1 MITHGCYSRTR
12 HKHKLKKTFIMLS
25 AGLGLFFY
33 VNQNS
38 FANGENY
45 FKLGSDSKL
54 LTHNSYQNR
63 LFYTLKTGETVADLS
78 KSQDINLST
87 IWSLNKHLYSSESEM
102 MKAAPG
108 QQIIL
113 PLKKLP
119 FEYSALPLLGSAPL
133 VAAGGVAGHTNKLT
147 KMSPD
152 VTKSNMTD
160 DKALNYAA
168 QQAASLGSQLQSRS
182 LNGDYAKDTALGIAG
197 NQASSQLQAWLQHY
211 GTAEVN
217 LQSGNNFDG
226 SSLDFLLPF
235 YDSEKMLAF
244 GQVGA
249 RYIDSR
255 FTANLGAGQRFFL
268 PENMLGYNVFIDQD
282 FSGDNTRLG
291 IGGEYWRDYFKS
303 SVNGYFRM
311 SGWHESYNKKDY
323 DERPANGFDIR
334 FNGYL
339 PSYPALGAKLMYE
352 QYYGDN
358 VALFNAD
365 KLQSNPG
372 AATVGVNYTPVPLVT
387 MGVDY
392 RHGTGNENDLLYSMQ
407 FRYQFDKPWSQQ
419 IEPQYVNE
427 LRTLS
432 GSRYDLVQRNN
443 NIILEYKKQDILSLS
458 IPHDINGTEHSTQK
472 IQLNVKSKYGLDRI
486 VWDDSA
492 LRSQGGQIQH
502 SGSQSV
508 QDYQAILPAYV
519 QGGSNIYKV
528 TARAYD
534 RNGNSSNNVQLTI
547 TVLSNGQVVGQVGVT
562 DFTADKTSAKADGT
576 EAITYTATVKKN
588 GVAQA
593 NVPVSF
599 DIVSGDATLSAR
611 SATTNSSGK
620 ATVTLKSI
628 KPGQVVVSAKTAEMT
643 SALNANAVIFVDQTK
658 ASITEIK
665 ADKTTAKAD
674 GSDAITYTVKVM
686 KNNQPE
692 ANHSVTFSTNFG
704 DLGGN
709 SNTQIVKTDKDGRAT
724 VKLTSGVAGNAI
736 VSAKVSEVNTEVK
749 APETKFFSVLSIDNN
764 VNIIGTSANGALP
777 NIWLRYGQF
786 KLTAKGGDGKY
797 QWRSQDPSVAS
808 VDALTGRVTLL
819 KKGTTKIEVV
829 SGDKQTATYT
839 INTPEKIITVETQ
852 NKVIYS
858 VAEATCSTNSGRLP
872 SSTSELKDVYNKW
885 GAANSYEGYKGKNT
899 ITAWTQQTAADK
911 QSGWTSTFDIVT
923 KNEIPNNGSNSKV
936 NVYTANAFAV
946 CVR

>member
-1 MITHGCYSRTR
+1 MITHGFYARTR

-45 FKLGSDSKL
+45 FKLSSDSKL
-54 LTHNSYQNR
+54 LTQNAAQDR
-63 LFYTLKTGETVADLS
+63 LFYTLKTGETVANIS
-78 KSQDINLST
+78 KSQGISLSV

-102 MKAAPG
+102 MKAGPG

-113 PLKKLP
+113 PLKKLSV
-119 FEYSALPLLGSAPL
+119 EYSALPVLGSAPV
-133 VAAGGVAGHTNKLT
+133 VAAGGVAGHTNKMT

-152 VTKSNMTD
+152 ATKSNTTD

-182 LNGDYAKDTALGIAG
+182 LNGDYAKDTALGMASS
-197 NQASSQLQAWLQHY
+197 QASSQLQAWLQHY

-235 YDSEKMLAF
+235 YDSENMLAF

-358 VALFNAD
+358 VALFNSD

-372 AATVGVNYTPVPLVT
+372 AATVGVNYTPIPLVT
-387 MGVDY
+387 MGIDY

-443 NIILEYKKQDILSLS
+443 NIILEYKKQDILSLN

-472 IQLNVKSKYGLDRI
+472 IQLIVKSKYGLDRI

-502 SGSQSV
+502 GGSQSA

-547 TVLSNGQVVGQVGVT
+547 TVLPNGQVVDQVGVT
-562 DFTADKTSAKADGT
+562 DFTADKTSAKADGI

-593 NVPVSF
+593 NVPVTFS
-599 DIVSGDATLSAR
+599 IVSGTATLGANSAR
-611 SATTNSSGK
+611 TDGNGK
-620 ATVTLKSI
+620 ATVTLKSAT
-628 KPGQVVVSAKTAEMT
+628 PGQVVVSAKTAEMT
-643 SALNANAVIFVDQTK
+643 SPLNASAVIFVDQTK

-674 GSDAITYTVKVM
+674 GSDAITYTVRVM
-686 KNNQPE
+686 KEGAPVVDQK
-692 ANHSVTFSTNFG
+692 VTFSKDFG
-704 DLGGN
+704 TLN
-709 SNTQIVKTDKDGRAT
+709 KTEATTDQNGYAT
-724 VKLTSGVAGNAI
+724 VKLSSNTPGKAI
-736 VSAKVSEVNTEVK
+736 VSAKVSGVGTEVK
-749 APETKFFSVLSIDNN
+749 ATTVEFFAPLSIDGDK
-764 VNIIGTSANGALP
+764 VTVIGTGITGALP
-777 NIWLRYGQF
+777 KNWLQYGQV
-786 KLTAKGGDGKY
+786 KLQATGGNGKY
-797 QWRSQDPSVAS
+797 TWKSSNTKIAS
-808 VDALTGRVTLL
+808 VDNSGVITLNE
-819 KKGTTKIEVV
+819 KGSATITVV
-829 SGDKQTATYT
+829 SGDNQSATYT
-839 INTPEKIITVETQ
+839 INAPGSIVIAVDKNTRVTYFDAE
-852 NKVIYS
+852 NKCKTNSANLAQSKELLANIYS
-858 VAEATCSTNSGRLP
+858 T
-872 SSTSELKDVYNKW
+872 W
-885 GAANSYEGYKGKNT
+885 GAANKYPYYSGSKSL
-899 ITAWTQQTAADK
+899 TAWIK
-911 QSGWTSTFDIVT
+911 QSSSEQSSGVSSTYDLLT
-923 KNEIPNNGSNSKV
+923 NNQLSN
-936 NVYTANAFAV
+936 
-946 CVR
+946 

>member
-1 MITHGCYSRTR
+1 MITHGFYARTR

-45 FKLGSDSKL
+45 FKLSSDSKL
-54 LTHNSYQNR
+54 LTQNAAQDR
-63 LFYTLKTGETVADLS
+63 LFYTLKTGETVANIS
-78 KSQDINLST
+78 KSQGISLSV

-102 MKAAPG
+102 MKAGPG

-113 PLKKLP
+113 PLKKLSV
-119 FEYSALPLLGSAPL
+119 EYSALPVLGSAPV
-133 VAAGGVAGHTNKLT
+133 VAAGGVAGHTNKMT

-152 VTKSNMTD
+152 ATKSNTTD

-182 LNGDYAKDTALGIAG
+182 LNGDYAKDTALGMASS
-197 NQASSQLQAWLQHY
+197 QASSQLQAWLQHY

-235 YDSEKMLAF
+235 YDSENMLAF

-358 VALFNAD
+358 VALFNSD

-372 AATVGVNYTPVPLVT
+372 AATVGVNYTPIPLVT
-387 MGVDY
+387 MGIDY

-443 NIILEYKKQDILSLS
+443 NIILEYKKQDILSLN

-472 IQLNVKSKYGLDRI
+472 IQLIVKSKYGLDRI

-502 SGSQSV
+502 GGSQSA

-547 TVLSNGQVVGQVGVT
+547 TVLPNGQVVDQVGVT
-562 DFTADKTSAKADGT
+562 DFTADKTSAKADGI

-593 NVPVSF
+593 NVPVTFS
-599 DIVSGDATLSAR
+599 IVSGTATLGANSAR
-611 SATTNSSGK
+611 TDGNGK
-620 ATVTLKSI
+620 ATVTLKSAT
-628 KPGQVVVSAKTAEMT
+628 PGQVVVSAKTAEMT
-643 SALNANAVIFVDQTK
+643 SPLNASAVIFVDQTK

-674 GSDAITYTVKVM
+674 GSDAITYTVRVM
-686 KNNQPE
+686 KEGAPVVDQK
-692 ANHSVTFSTNFG
+692 VTFSKDFG
-704 DLGGN
+704 TLN
-709 SNTQIVKTDKDGRAT
+709 KTEATTDQNGYAT
-724 VKLTSGVAGNAI
+724 VKLSSNTPGKAI
-736 VSAKVSEVNTEVK
+736 VSAKVSGVGTEVK
-749 APETKFFSVLSIDNN
+749 ATTVEFFAPLSIDGDK
-764 VNIIGTSANGALP
+764 VTVIGTGITGALP
-777 NIWLRYGQF
+777 KNWLQYGQV
-786 KLTAKGGDGKY
+786 KLQATGGNGKY
-797 QWRSQDPSVAS
+797 TWKSSNTKIAS
-808 VDALTGRVTLL
+808 VDNSGVITLNE
-819 KKGTTKIEVV
+819 KGSATITVV
-829 SGDKQTATYT
+829 SGDNQSATYT
-839 INTPEKIITVETQ
+839 INAPGSIVIAVDKNTRVTYFDAE
-852 NKVIYS
+852 NKCKTNSANLAQSKELLANIYS
-858 VAEATCSTNSGRLP
+858 T
-872 SSTSELKDVYNKW
+872 W
-885 GAANSYEGYKGKNT
+885 GAANKYPYYSGSKSL
-899 ITAWTQQTAADK
+899 TAWIK
-911 QSGWTSTFDIVT
+911 QSSSEQSSGVSSTYDLVT
-923 KNEIPNNGSNSKV
+923 KNQLSNVGV
-936 NVYTANAFAV
+936 NKQNAFSV
-946 CVR
+946 CVK

>member
-1 MITHGCYSRTR
+1 MITHGFYARTR

-45 FKLGSDSKL
+45 FKLSSDSKL
-54 LTHNSYQNR
+54 LTQNAAQDR
-63 LFYTLKTGETVADLS
+63 LFYTLKTGETVANIS
-78 KSQDINLST
+78 KSQGISLSV

-102 MKAAPG
+102 MKAGPG

-113 PLKKLP
+113 PLKKLSV
-119 FEYSALPLLGSAPL
+119 EYSALPVLGSAPV
-133 VAAGGVAGHTNKLT
+133 VAAGGVAGHTNKMT

-152 VTKSNMTD
+152 ATKSNTTD

-168 QQAASLGSQLQSRS
+168 QQAASLGGQLQSRS
-182 LNGDYAKDTALGIAG
+182 LNGDYAKDTALGMASS
-197 NQASSQLQAWLQHY
+197 QASSQLQAWLQHY

-235 YDSEKMLAF
+235 YDSENMLAF

-358 VALFNAD
+358 VALFNSD

-372 AATVGVNYTPVPLVT
+372 AATVGVNYTPIPLVT
-387 MGVDY
+387 MGIDY

-443 NIILEYKKQDILSLS
+443 NIILEYKKQDIISLN

-472 IQLNVKSKYGLDRI
+472 IQLIVKSKYGLDRI

-502 SGSQSV
+502 GGSQSA

-547 TVLSNGQVVGQVGVT
+547 TVLPNGQVVDQVGVT
-562 DFTADKTSAKADGT
+562 DFTADKTSAKADGI

-593 NVPVSF
+593 NVPVTFS
-599 DIVSGDATLSAR
+599 IVSGTATLGANSAR
-611 SATTNSSGK
+611 TDGNGK
-620 ATVTLKSI
+620 ATVTLKSAT
-628 KPGQVVVSAKTAEMT
+628 PGQVVVSAKTAEMT
-643 SALNANAVIFVDQTK
+643 SPLNASAVIFVDQTK

-674 GSDAITYTVKVM
+674 GSDAITYTVRVM
-686 KNNQPE
+686 KEGAPVVDQK
-692 ANHSVTFSTNFG
+692 VTFSKDFG
-704 DLGGN
+704 TLN
-709 SNTQIVKTDKDGRAT
+709 KTEATTDQNGYAT
-724 VKLTSGVAGNAI
+724 VKLSSNTPGKAI
-736 VSAKVSEVNTEVK
+736 VSAKVSGVGTEVK
-749 APETKFFSVLSIDNN
+749 ATTVEFFAPLSIDGDK
-764 VNIIGTSANGALP
+764 VTVIGTGITGALP
-777 NIWLRYGQF
+777 KNWLQYGQV
-786 KLTAKGGDGKY
+786 KLQATGGNGKY
-797 QWRSQDPSVAS
+797 TWKSSNTKIAS
-808 VDALTGRVTLL
+808 VDNSGVITLNE
-819 KKGTTKIEVV
+819 KGSATITVV
-829 SGDKQTATYT
+829 SGDNQSATYT
-839 INTPEKIITVETQ
+839 INAPGSIVIAVDKNTRVTYFDAE
-852 NKVIYS
+852 NKCKTNSANLAQSKELLANIYS
-858 VAEATCSTNSGRLP
+858 T
-872 SSTSELKDVYNKW
+872 W
-885 GAANSYEGYKGKNT
+885 GAANKYPYYSGSKSL
-899 ITAWTQQTAADK
+899 TAWIK
-911 QSGWTSTFDIVT
+911 QSSSEQSSGVSSTYDLVT
-923 KNEIPNNGSNSKV
+923 KNQLINVGV
-936 NVYTANAFAV
+936 NDKNAFSV
-946 CVR
+946 CVK

>member
-1 MITHGCYSRTR
+1 
-12 HKHKLKKTFIMLS
+12 
-25 AGLGLFFY
+25 LFFY

-45 FKLGSDSKL
+45 FKLSSDSKL
-54 LTHNSYQNR
+54 LTQNAAQDR
-63 LFYTLKTGETVADLS
+63 LFYTLKTGETVANIS
-78 KSQDINLST
+78 KSQGISLSV

-102 MKAAPG
+102 MKAGPG

-113 PLKKLP
+113 PLKKLSV
-119 FEYSALPLLGSAPL
+119 EYSALPVLGSAPV
-133 VAAGGVAGHTNKLT
+133 VAAGGVAGHTNKMT

-152 VTKSNMTD
+152 ATKSNTTD

-182 LNGDYAKDTALGIAG
+182 LNGDYAKDTALGMASS
-197 NQASSQLQAWLQHY
+197 QASSQLQAWLQHY

-235 YDSEKMLAF
+235 YDSENMLAF

-358 VALFNAD
+358 VALFNSD

-372 AATVGVNYTPVPLVT
+372 AATVGVNYTPIPLVT
-387 MGVDY
+387 MGIDY

-443 NIILEYKKQDILSLS
+443 NIILEYKKQDILSLN

-472 IQLNVKSKYGLDRI
+472 IQLIVKSKYGLDRI

-502 SGSQSV
+502 GGSQSA

-547 TVLSNGQVVGQVGVT
+547 TVLPNGQVVDQVGVT
-562 DFTADKTSAKADGT
+562 DFTADKTSAKADGI

-593 NVPVSF
+593 NVPVTFS
-599 DIVSGDATLSAR
+599 IVSGTATLGANSAR
-611 SATTNSSGK
+611 TDGNGK
-620 ATVTLKSI
+620 ATVTLKSAT
-628 KPGQVVVSAKTAEMT
+628 PGQVVVSAKTAEMT
-643 SALNANAVIFVDQTK
+643 SPLNASAVIFVDQTK

-674 GSDAITYTVKVM
+674 GSDAITYTVRVM
-686 KNNQPE
+686 KEGAPVVDQK
-692 ANHSVTFSTNFG
+692 VTFSKDFG
-704 DLGGN
+704 TLN
-709 SNTQIVKTDKDGRAT
+709 KTEATTDQNGYAT
-724 VKLTSGVAGNAI
+724 VKLSSNTPGKAI
-736 VSAKVSEVNTEVK
+736 VSAKVSGVGTEVK
-749 APETKFFSVLSIDNN
+749 ATTVEFFAPLSIDGDK
-764 VNIIGTSANGALP
+764 VTVIGTGITGALP
-777 NIWLRYGQF
+777 KNWLQYGQV
-786 KLTAKGGDGKY
+786 KLQATGGNGKY
-797 QWRSQDPSVAS
+797 TWKSSNTKIAS
-808 VDALTGRVTLL
+808 VDNSGVITLNE
-819 KKGTTKIEVV
+819 KGSATITVV
-829 SGDKQTATYT
+829 SGDNQSATYT
-839 INTPEKIITVETQ
+839 INAPGSIVIAVDKNTRVTYFDAE
-852 NKVIYS
+852 NKCKTNSANLAQSKELLANIYS
-858 VAEATCSTNSGRLP
+858 T
-872 SSTSELKDVYNKW
+872 W
-885 GAANSYEGYKGKNT
+885 GAANKYPYYSGSKSL
-899 ITAWTQQTAADK
+899 TAWIK
-911 QSGWTSTFDIVT
+911 QSSSEQSSGVSSTYDLVT
-923 KNEIPNNGSNSKV
+923 KN
-936 NVYTANAFAV
+936 
-946 CVR
+946 

>member
-1 MITHGCYSRTR
+1 MITHGFYARTR

-358 VALFNAD
+358 VALFNSD

-372 AATVGVNYTPVPLVT
+372 AATVGVNYTPIPLVT
-387 MGVDY
+387 MGIDY

-443 NIILEYKKQDILSLS
+443 NIILEYKKQDILSLN
-458 IPHDINGTEHSTQK
+458 IPHDINGTERSTQK
-472 IQLNVKSKYGLDRI
+472 IQLIVKSKYGLDRI
-486 VWDDSA
+486 VWDDSS

-502 SGSQSV
+502 SGSQSA

-519 QGGSNIYKV
+519 QGGSNVYKV

-547 TVLSNGQVVGQVGVT
+547 TVLSNGQVVDQVGVT

-599 DIVSGDATLSAR
+599 DIVSGDATLSAK
-611 SATTNSSGK
+611 SANTNSSGK
-620 ATVTLKSI
+620 ATVTLKSD

-665 ADKTTAKAD
+665 ADKTTAVAN
-674 GSDAITYTVKVM
+674 GQDAITYTVKVM
-686 KNNQPE
+686 KDGQPVQG
-692 ANHSVTFSTNFG
+692 HSVTFSTNFG
-704 DLGGN
+704 IFNGKSQTQNATTGN
-709 SNTQIVKTDKDGRAT
+709 DGRAT
-724 VKLTSGVAGNAI
+724 ITLTSSSAGKAT
-736 VSAKVSEVNTEVK
+736 VSATVSGGTDVKATEV
-749 APETKFFSVLSIDNN
+749 TFFDELKIDNK
-764 VNIIGTSANGALP
+764 VDIIGNNVSGELP
-777 NIWLRYGQF
+777 DIWLQYGQF
-786 KLTAKGGDGKY
+786 KLKASGGNGTY
-797 QWRSQDPSVAS
+797 SWYSENTSIAT
-808 VDALTGRVTLL
+808 VDASGKVTLNG
-819 KKGTTKIEVV
+819 KGSVV
-829 SGDKQTATYT
+829 IKATSGDKQTVSYT
-839 INTPEKIITVETQ
+839 VKTPKYMI
-852 NKVIYS
+852 KVGQKAYYDESMTICKGS
-858 VAEATCSTNSGRLP
+858 LP
-872 SSTSELKDVYNKW
+872 SSQTVLSDIFNAW
-885 GAANSYEGYKGKNT
+885 GAANKYGHYNT
-899 ITAWTQQTAADK
+899 MSSITAWIKQTEKDKASGVSSTYNLITQNPLP
-911 QSGWTSTFDIVT
+911 G
-923 KNEIPNNGSNSKV
+923 V
-936 NVYTANAFAV
+936 NVKTPNVYAV
-946 CVR
+946 CVE

>member
-1 MITHGCYSRTR
+1 MITHGFYARTR

-45 FKLGSDSKL
+45 FKLSSDSKL
-54 LTHNSYQNR
+54 LTQNAAQDR
-63 LFYTLKTGETVADLS
+63 LFYTLKTGETVANIS
-78 KSQDINLST
+78 KSQGISLSV

-102 MKAAPG
+102 MKAGPG

-113 PLKKLP
+113 PLKKLSV
-119 FEYSALPLLGSAPL
+119 EYSALPVLGSAPV
-133 VAAGGVAGHTNKLT
+133 VAAGGVAGHTNKMT

-152 VTKSNMTD
+152 ATKSNTTD

-182 LNGDYAKDTALGIAG
+182 LNGDYAKDTALGMASS
-197 NQASSQLQAWLQHY
+197 QASSQLQAWLQHY

-235 YDSEKMLAF
+235 YDSENMLAF

-358 VALFNAD
+358 VALFNSD

-372 AATVGVNYTPVPLVT
+372 AATVGVNYTPIPLVT
-387 MGVDY
+387 MGIDY

-443 NIILEYKKQDILSLS
+443 NIILEYKKQDILSLN

-472 IQLNVKSKYGLDRI
+472 IQLIVKSKYGLDRI

-502 SGSQSV
+502 GGSQSA

-547 TVLSNGQVVGQVGVT
+547 TVLPNGQVVDQVGVT
-562 DFTADKTSAKADGT
+562 DFTADKTSAKADGI

-593 NVPVSF
+593 NVPVTFS
-599 DIVSGDATLSAR
+599 IVSGTATLGANSAR
-611 SATTNSSGK
+611 TDGNGK
-620 ATVTLKSI
+620 TTVTLKSAT
-628 KPGQVVVSAKTAEMT
+628 PGQVVVSAKTAEMT
-643 SALNANAVIFVDQTK
+643 SPLNASAVIFVDQTK

-674 GSDAITYTVKVM
+674 GSDAITYTVRVM
-686 KNNQPE
+686 KEGAPVVDQK
-692 ANHSVTFSTNFG
+692 VTFSKDFG
-704 DLGGN
+704 TLN
-709 SNTQIVKTDKDGRAT
+709 KTEATTDQNGYAT
-724 VKLTSGVAGNAI
+724 VKLSSNTPGKAI
-736 VSAKVSEVNTEVK
+736 VSAKVSGVGTEVK
-749 APETKFFSVLSIDNN
+749 ATTVEFFAPLSIDGDK
-764 VNIIGTSANGALP
+764 VTVIGTGITGALP
-777 NIWLRYGQF
+777 KNWLQYGQV
-786 KLTAKGGDGKY
+786 KLQATGGNGKY
-797 QWRSQDPSVAS
+797 TWKSSNTKIAS
-808 VDALTGRVTLL
+808 VDNSGVITLNE
-819 KKGTTKIEVV
+819 KGSATITVV
-829 SGDKQTATYT
+829 SGDNQSATYT
-839 INTPEKIITVETQ
+839 INAPGSIVIAVDKNTRVTYFDAE
-852 NKVIYS
+852 NKCKTNSANLAQSKELLANIYS
-858 VAEATCSTNSGRLP
+858 T
-872 SSTSELKDVYNKW
+872 W
-885 GAANSYEGYKGKNT
+885 GAANKYPYYSGSKSL
-899 ITAWTQQTAADK
+899 TAWIK
-911 QSGWTSTFDIVT
+911 QSSSEQSSGVSSTYDLVT
-923 KNEIPNNGSNSKV
+923 KNQLINVGVNNK
-936 NVYTANAFAV
+936 NAFSV
-946 CVR
+946 CVK

>member
-1 MITHGCYSRTR
+1 MITHGFYARTR

-45 FKLGSDSKL
+45 FKLSSDSKL
-54 LTHNSYQNR
+54 LTQNAAQDR
-63 LFYTLKTGETVADLS
+63 LFYTLKTGETVANIS
-78 KSQDINLST
+78 KSQGISLSV

-102 MKAAPG
+102 MKAGPG

-113 PLKKLP
+113 PLKKLSV
-119 FEYSALPLLGSAPL
+119 EYSALPVLGSAPV
-133 VAAGGVAGHTNKLT
+133 VAAGGVAGHTNKMT

-152 VTKSNMTD
+152 ATKSNTTD

-182 LNGDYAKDTALGIAG
+182 LNGDYAKDTALGMASS
-197 NQASSQLQAWLQHY
+197 QASSQLQAWLQHY

-235 YDSEKMLAF
+235 YDSENMLAF

-358 VALFNAD
+358 VALFNSD

-372 AATVGVNYTPVPLVT
+372 AATVGVNYTPIPLVT
-387 MGVDY
+387 MGIDY

-443 NIILEYKKQDILSLS
+443 NIILEYKKQDILSLN

-472 IQLNVKSKYGLDRI
+472 IQLIVKSKYGLDRI

-502 SGSQSV
+502 GGSQSA

-547 TVLSNGQVVGQVGVT
+547 TVLPNGQVVDQVGVT
-562 DFTADKTSAKADGT
+562 DFTADKTSAKADGI

-593 NVPVSF
+593 NVPVTFS
-599 DIVSGDATLSAR
+599 IVSGTATLGANSAR
-611 SATTNSSGK
+611 TDGNGK
-620 ATVTLKSI
+620 ATVTLKSAT
-628 KPGQVVVSAKTAEMT
+628 PGQVVVSAKTAEMT
-643 SALNANAVIFVDQTK
+643 SPLNASAVIFVDQTK

-674 GSDAITYTVKVM
+674 GSDAITYTVRVM
-686 KNNQPE
+686 KEGAPVVDQK
-692 ANHSVTFSTNFG
+692 VTFSKDFG
-704 DLGGN
+704 TLN
-709 SNTQIVKTDKDGRAT
+709 KTEATTDQNGYAT
-724 VKLTSGVAGNAI
+724 VKLSSNTPGKAI
-736 VSAKVSEVNTEVK
+736 VSAKVSGVGTEVK
-749 APETKFFSVLSIDNN
+749 ATTVEFFAPLSIDGDK
-764 VNIIGTSANGALP
+764 VTVIGTGITGALP
-777 NIWLRYGQF
+777 KNWLQYGQV
-786 KLTAKGGDGKY
+786 KLQATGGNGKY
-797 QWRSQDPSVAS
+797 TWKSSNTKIAS
-808 VDALTGRVTLL
+808 VDNSGVITLNE
-819 KKGTTKIEVV
+819 KGSATITVV
-829 SGDKQTATYT
+829 SGDNQSATYT
-839 INTPEKIITVETQ
+839 INAPGSIVIAVDKNTRVTYFDAE
-852 NKVIYS
+852 NKCKTNSANLAQSKELLANIYS
-858 VAEATCSTNSGRLP
+858 T
-872 SSTSELKDVYNKW
+872 W
-885 GAANSYEGYKGKNT
+885 GAANKYPYYSGSKSL
-899 ITAWTQQTAADK
+899 TAWIK
-911 QSGWTSTFDIVT
+911 QSSSEQSSGVSSTYDLVT
-923 KNEIPNNGSNSKV
+923 K
-936 NVYTANAFAV
+936 
-946 CVR
+946 

>member
-1 MITHGCYSRTR
+1 MITHGFYARTR

-45 FKLGSDSKL
+45 FKLSSDSKL
-54 LTHNSYQNR
+54 LTQNAAQDR
-63 LFYTLKTGETVADLS
+63 LFYTLKTGETVANIS
-78 KSQDINLST
+78 KSQGISLSV

-102 MKAAPG
+102 MKAGPG

-113 PLKKLP
+113 PLKKLSV
-119 FEYSALPLLGSAPL
+119 EYSALPVLGSAPV
-133 VAAGGVAGHTNKLT
+133 VAAGGVAGHTNKMT

-152 VTKSNMTD
+152 ATKSNMTD

-182 LNGDYAKDTALGIAG
+182 LNGDYAKDTALGMASS
-197 NQASSQLQAWLQHY
+197 QASSQLQAWLQHY

-235 YDSEKMLAF
+235 YDSENMLAF

-358 VALFNAD
+358 VALFNSD

-372 AATVGVNYTPVPLVT
+372 AATVGVNYTPIPLVT
-387 MGVDY
+387 MGIDY

-443 NIILEYKKQDILSLS
+443 NIILEYKKQDILSLN

-472 IQLNVKSKYGLDRI
+472 IQLIVKSKYGLDRI

-502 SGSQSV
+502 GGSQSA

-547 TVLSNGQVVGQVGVT
+547 TVLPNGQVVDQVGVT
-562 DFTADKTSAKADGT
+562 DFTADKTSAKADGI

-593 NVPVSF
+593 NVPVTFS
-599 DIVSGDATLSAR
+599 IVSGTATLGANSAR
-611 SATTNSSGK
+611 TDGNGK
-620 ATVTLKSI
+620 ATVTLKSAT
-628 KPGQVVVSAKTAEMT
+628 PGQVVVSAKTAEMT
-643 SALNANAVIFVDQTK
+643 SPLNASAVIFVDQTK

-674 GSDAITYTVKVM
+674 GSDAITYTVRVM
-686 KNNQPE
+686 KEGAPVVDQK
-692 ANHSVTFSTNFG
+692 VTFSKDFG
-704 DLGGN
+704 TLN
-709 SNTQIVKTDKDGRAT
+709 KTEATTDQNGYAT
-724 VKLTSGVAGNAI
+724 VKLSSNTPGKAI
-736 VSAKVSEVNTEVK
+736 VSAKVSGVGTEVK
-749 APETKFFSVLSIDNN
+749 ATTVEFFAPLSIDGDK
-764 VNIIGTSANGALP
+764 VTVIGTGITGALP
-777 NIWLRYGQF
+777 KNWLQYGQV
-786 KLTAKGGDGKY
+786 KLQATGGNGKY
-797 QWRSQDPSVAS
+797 TWKSSNTKIAS
-808 VDALTGRVTLL
+808 VDNSGVITLNE
-819 KKGTTKIEVV
+819 KGSATITVV
-829 SGDKQTATYT
+829 SGDNQSATYT
-839 INTPEKIITVETQ
+839 INAPGSIVIAVDKNTRVTYFDAE
-852 NKVIYS
+852 NKCKTNSANLAQSKELLANIYS
-858 VAEATCSTNSGRLP
+858 T
-872 SSTSELKDVYNKW
+872 W
-885 GAANSYEGYKGKNT
+885 GAANKYPYYSGSKSL
-899 ITAWTQQTAADK
+899 TAWIK
-911 QSGWTSTFDIVT
+911 QSSSEQSSGVSSTYDLVT
-923 KNEIPNNGSNSKV
+923 KNQLINVGVNNK
-936 NVYTANAFAV
+936 NAFSV
-946 CVR
+946 CVK

>member
-1 MITHGCYSRTR
+1 MITHGFYARTR

-45 FKLGSDSKL
+45 FKLSSDSKL
-54 LTHNSYQNR
+54 LTQNAAQDR
-63 LFYTLKTGETVADLS
+63 LFYTLKTGETVANIS
-78 KSQDINLST
+78 KSQGISLSV

-102 MKAAPG
+102 MKAGPG

-113 PLKKLP
+113 PLKKLSV
-119 FEYSALPLLGSAPL
+119 EYSALPVLGSAPV
-133 VAAGGVAGHTNKLT
+133 VAAGGVAGHTNKMT

-152 VTKSNMTD
+152 ATKSNTTD

-182 LNGDYAKDTALGIAG
+182 LNGDYAKDTALGMASS
-197 NQASSQLQAWLQHY
+197 QASSQLQAWLQHY

-235 YDSEKMLAF
+235 YDSENMLAF

-358 VALFNAD
+358 VALFNSD

-372 AATVGVNYTPVPLVT
+372 AATVGVNYTPIPLVT
-387 MGVDY
+387 MGIDY

-443 NIILEYKKQDILSLS
+443 NIILEYKKQDILSLN

-472 IQLNVKSKYGLDRI
+472 IQLIVKSKYGLDRI

-502 SGSQSV
+502 GGSQSA

-547 TVLSNGQVVGQVGVT
+547 TVLPNGQVVDQVGVT
-562 DFTADKTSAKADGT
+562 DFTADKTSAKADGI

-593 NVPVSF
+593 NVPVTFS
-599 DIVSGDATLSAR
+599 IVSGTATLGANSAR
-611 SATTNSSGK
+611 TDGNGK
-620 ATVTLKSI
+620 ATVTLKSAT
-628 KPGQVVVSAKTAEMT
+628 PGQVVVSAKTAEMT
-643 SALNANAVIFVDQTK
+643 SPLNASAVIFVDQTK

-674 GSDAITYTVKVM
+674 GSDAITYTVRVM
-686 KNNQPE
+686 KEGAPVVDQK
-692 ANHSVTFSTNFG
+692 VTFSKDFG
-704 DLGGN
+704 TLN
-709 SNTQIVKTDKDGRAT
+709 KTEATTDQNGYAT
-724 VKLTSGVAGNAI
+724 VKLSSNTPGKAI
-736 VSAKVSEVNTEVK
+736 VSAKVSGVGTEVK
-749 APETKFFSVLSIDNN
+749 ATTVEFFAPLSIDGDK
-764 VNIIGTSANGALP
+764 VTVIGTGITGALP
-777 NIWLRYGQF
+777 KNWLQYGQV
-786 KLTAKGGDGKY
+786 KLQATGGNGKY
-797 QWRSQDPSVAS
+797 TWKSSNTKIAS
-808 VDALTGRVTLL
+808 VDNSGVITLNE
-819 KKGTTKIEVV
+819 KGSATITVV
-829 SGDKQTATYT
+829 SGDNQSATYT
-839 INTPEKIITVETQ
+839 INAPGSIVIAVDKNTRVTYFDAE
-852 NKVIYS
+852 NKCKTNSANLAQSKELLANIYS
-858 VAEATCSTNSGRLP
+858 T
-872 SSTSELKDVYNKW
+872 W
-885 GAANSYEGYKGKNT
+885 GAANKYPYYSGSET
-899 ITAWTQQTAADK
+899 LTAWIK
-911 QSGWTSTFDIVT
+911 QSSSEQSSGVSSTYDLVL
-923 KNEIPNNGSNSKV
+923 NYQLSNVGVNNK
-936 NVYTANAFAV
+936 NAFSV
-946 CVR
+946 CVK

>member
-1 MITHGCYSRTR
+1 MITHGFYARTR

-45 FKLGSDSKL
+45 FKLSSDSKL
-54 LTHNSYQNR
+54 LTQNAAQDR
-63 LFYTLKTGETVADLS
+63 LFYTLKTGETVANIS
-78 KSQDINLST
+78 KSQGISLSV

-102 MKAAPG
+102 MKAGLG

-113 PLKKLP
+113 PLKKLSV
-119 FEYSALPLLGSAPL
+119 EYSALPVLGSAPV
-133 VAAGGVAGHTNKLT
+133 VAAGGVAGHTNKMT

-152 VTKSNMTD
+152 ATKSNTTD

-182 LNGDYAKDTALGIAG
+182 LNGDYAKDTALGMASS
-197 NQASSQLQAWLQHY
+197 QASSQLQAWLQHY

-235 YDSEKMLAF
+235 YDSENMLAF

-358 VALFNAD
+358 VALFNSD

-372 AATVGVNYTPVPLVT
+372 AATVGVNYTPIPLVT
-387 MGVDY
+387 MGIDY

-443 NIILEYKKQDILSLS
+443 NIILEYKKQDILSLN

-472 IQLNVKSKYGLDRI
+472 IQLIVKSKYGLDRI

-502 SGSQSV
+502 GGSQSA

-547 TVLSNGQVVGQVGVT
+547 TVLPNGQVVDQVGVT
-562 DFTADKTSAKADGT
+562 DFTADKTSAKADGI

-593 NVPVSF
+593 NVPVTFS
-599 DIVSGDATLSAR
+599 IVSGTATLGANSAR
-611 SATTNSSGK
+611 TDGNGK
-620 ATVTLKSI
+620 ATVTLKSAT
-628 KPGQVVVSAKTAEMT
+628 PGQVVVSAKTAEMT
-643 SALNANAVIFVDQTK
+643 SPLNASAVIFVDQTK

-674 GSDAITYTVKVM
+674 GSDAITYTVRVM
-686 KNNQPE
+686 KEGAPVVDQK
-692 ANHSVTFSTNFG
+692 VTFSKDFG
-704 DLGGN
+704 TLN
-709 SNTQIVKTDKDGRAT
+709 KTEATTDQNGYAT
-724 VKLTSGVAGNAI
+724 VKLSSNTPGKAI
-736 VSAKVSEVNTEVK
+736 VSAKVSGVGTEVK
-749 APETKFFSVLSIDNN
+749 ATTVEFFAPLSIDGDK
-764 VNIIGTSANGALP
+764 VTVIGTGITGALP
-777 NIWLRYGQF
+777 KNWLQYGQV
-786 KLTAKGGDGKY
+786 KLQATGGNGKY
-797 QWRSQDPSVAS
+797 TWKSSNTKIAS
-808 VDALTGRVTLL
+808 VDNSGVITLNE
-819 KKGTTKIEVV
+819 KGSATITVV
-829 SGDKQTATYT
+829 SGDNQSATYT
-839 INTPEKIITVETQ
+839 INAPGSIVIAVDKNTRVTYFDAE
-852 NKVIYS
+852 NKCKTNSANLAQSKELLANIYS
-858 VAEATCSTNSGRLP
+858 T
-872 SSTSELKDVYNKW
+872 W
-885 GAANSYEGYKGKNT
+885 GAANKYPYYSGSESL
-899 ITAWTQQTAADK
+899 TAWIK
-911 QSGWTSTFDIVT
+911 QSSSEQSSGVSSTYDLVT
-923 KNEIPNNGSNSKV
+923 NNQLSNVGV
-936 NVYTANAFAV
+936 NNKNAFSV
-946 CVR
+946 CVK

>member
-1 MITHGCYSRTR
+1 MITHGFYARTR

-45 FKLGSDSKL
+45 FKLSSDSKL
-54 LTHNSYQNR
+54 LTQNAAQDR
-63 LFYTLKTGETVADLS
+63 LFYTLKTGETVANIS
-78 KSQDINLST
+78 KSQGISLSV

-102 MKAAPG
+102 MKAGPG

-113 PLKKLP
+113 PLKKLSV
-119 FEYSALPLLGSAPL
+119 EYSALPVLGSAPV
-133 VAAGGVAGHTNKLT
+133 VAAGGVAGHTNKMT

-152 VTKSNMTD
+152 ATKSNTTD

-182 LNGDYAKDTALGIAG
+182 LNGDYAKDTALGMASS
-197 NQASSQLQAWLQHY
+197 QASSQLQAWLQHY

-235 YDSEKMLAF
+235 YDSENMLAF

-358 VALFNAD
+358 VALFNSD

-372 AATVGVNYTPVPLVT
+372 AATVGVNYTPIPLVT
-387 MGVDY
+387 MGIDY

-443 NIILEYKKQDILSLS
+443 NIILEYKKQDILSLN

-472 IQLNVKSKYGLDRI
+472 IQLIVKSKYGLDRI

-502 SGSQSV
+502 GGSQSA

-547 TVLSNGQVVGQVGVT
+547 TVLPNGQVVDQVGVT
-562 DFTADKTSAKADGT
+562 DFTADKTSAKADGI

-593 NVPVSF
+593 NVPVTFS
-599 DIVSGDATLSAR
+599 IVSGTATLGANSAR
-611 SATTNSSGK
+611 TDGNGK
-620 ATVTLKSI
+620 ATVTLKSAT
-628 KPGQVVVSAKTAEMT
+628 PGQVVVSAKTAEMT
-643 SALNANAVIFVDQTK
+643 SPLNASAVIFVDQTK

-674 GSDAITYTVKVM
+674 GSDAITYTVRVM
-686 KNNQPE
+686 KEGAPVVDQK
-692 ANHSVTFSTNFG
+692 VTFSKDFG
-704 DLGGN
+704 TLN
-709 SNTQIVKTDKDGRAT
+709 KTEATTDQNGYAT
-724 VKLTSGVAGNAI
+724 VKLSSNTPGKAI
-736 VSAKVSEVNTEVK
+736 VSAKVSGVGTEVK
-749 APETKFFSVLSIDNN
+749 ATTVEFFAPLSIDGDK
-764 VNIIGTSANGALP
+764 VTVIGTGITGALP
-777 NIWLRYGQF
+777 KNWLQYGQV
-786 KLTAKGGDGKY
+786 KLQATGGNGKY
-797 QWRSQDPSVAS
+797 TWKSSNTKIAS
-808 VDALTGRVTLL
+808 VDNSGVITLNE
-819 KKGTTKIEVV
+819 KGSATITVV
-829 SGDKQTATYT
+829 SGDNQSATYT
-839 INTPEKIITVETQ
+839 INAPGSIVIAVDKNTRVTYFDAE
-852 NKVIYS
+852 NKCKTNSANLAQSKELLANIYS
-858 VAEATCSTNSGRLP
+858 T
-872 SSTSELKDVYNKW
+872 W
-885 GAANSYEGYKGKNT
+885 GAANKYPYYSGSKSL
-899 ITAWTQQTAADK
+899 TAWIK
-911 QSGWTSTFDIVT
+911 QSSSEQSSGVSSTYDLVS
-923 KNEIPNNGSNSKV
+923 KNHLSNVGVNNK
-936 NVYTANAFAV
+936 NAFSV
-946 CVR
+946 CVK

>member
-1 MITHGCYSRTR
+1 MITHGFYARTR

-45 FKLGSDSKL
+45 FKLSSDSKL
-54 LTHNSYQNR
+54 LTQNAAQDR
-63 LFYTLKTGETVADLS
+63 LFYTLKTGETVANIS
-78 KSQDINLST
+78 KSQGISLSV

-102 MKAAPG
+102 MKAGPG

-113 PLKKLP
+113 PLKKLSV
-119 FEYSALPLLGSAPL
+119 EYSALPVLGSAPV
-133 VAAGGVAGHTNKLT
+133 VAAGGVAGHTNKMT

-152 VTKSNMTD
+152 ATKSNTTD

-182 LNGDYAKDTALGIAG
+182 LNGDYAKDTALGMASS
-197 NQASSQLQAWLQHY
+197 QASSQLQAWLQHY

-235 YDSEKMLAF
+235 YDSENMLAF

-358 VALFNAD
+358 VALFNSD

-372 AATVGVNYTPVPLVT
+372 AATVGVNYTPIPLVT
-387 MGVDY
+387 MGIDY

-443 NIILEYKKQDILSLS
+443 NIILEYKKQDILSLN

-472 IQLNVKSKYGLDRI
+472 IQLIVKSKYGLDRI

-502 SGSQSV
+502 GGSQSA

-547 TVLSNGQVVGQVGVT
+547 TVLPNGQVGVT
-562 DFTADKTSAKADGT
+562 DFTADKTSAKADGI

-593 NVPVSF
+593 NVPVTFS
-599 DIVSGDATLSAR
+599 IVSGTATLGANSAR
-611 SATTNSSGK
+611 TDGNGK
-620 ATVTLKSI
+620 ATVTLKSAT
-628 KPGQVVVSAKTAEMT
+628 PGQVVVSAKTAEMT
-643 SALNANAVIFVDQTK
+643 SPLNASAVIFVDQTK

-674 GSDAITYTVKVM
+674 GSDAITYTVRVM
-686 KNNQPE
+686 KEGAPVVDQK
-692 ANHSVTFSTNFG
+692 VTFSKDFG
-704 DLGGN
+704 TLN
-709 SNTQIVKTDKDGRAT
+709 KTEATTDQNGYAT
-724 VKLTSGVAGNAI
+724 VKLSSNTPGKAI
-736 VSAKVSEVNTEVK
+736 VSAKVSGVGTEVK
-749 APETKFFSVLSIDNN
+749 ATTVEFFAPLSIDGDK
-764 VNIIGTSANGALP
+764 VTVIGTGITGALP
-777 NIWLRYGQF
+777 KNWLQYGQV
-786 KLTAKGGDGKY
+786 KLQATGGNGKY
-797 QWRSQDPSVAS
+797 TWKSSNTKIAS
-808 VDALTGRVTLL
+808 VDNSGVITLNE
-819 KKGTTKIEVV
+819 KGSATITVV
-829 SGDKQTATYT
+829 SGDNQSATYT
-839 INTPEKIITVETQ
+839 INAPGSIVIAVDKNTRVTYFDAE
-852 NKVIYS
+852 NKCKTNSANLAQSKELLANIYS
-858 VAEATCSTNSGRLP
+858 T
-872 SSTSELKDVYNKW
+872 W
-885 GAANSYEGYKGKNT
+885 GAANKYPYYSGSKSL
-899 ITAWTQQTAADK
+899 TAWIK
-911 QSGWTSTFDIVT
+911 QSSSEQSSGVSSTYDLVT
-923 KNEIPNNGSNSKV
+923 KNQLINVGVNNK
-936 NVYTANAFAV
+936 NAFSV
-946 CVR
+946 CVK

>member
-1 MITHGCYSRTR
+1 MITHGCYTRTR
-12 HKHKLKKTFIMLS
+12 HKHKLKKTFVMLS

-45 FKLGSDSKL
+45 FKLSSDSKL
-54 LTHNSYQNR
+54 LTQNAAQNR

-78 KSQDINLST
+78 KSQNINLST

-119 FEYSALPLLGSAPL
+119 VEYSALPHLGSAPV
-133 VAAGGVAGHTNKLT
+133 VAAGGVAGHTNKMA

-152 VTKSNMTD
+152 ITKSNMTD

-182 LNGDYAKDTALGIAG
+182 LNGDYAKDAALGMAG

-235 YDSEKMLAF
+235 YDTEEMLAF

-268 PENMLGYNVFIDQD
+268 SENMLGYNVFIDQD

-323 DERPANGFDIR
+323 DERPVNGFDIR

-502 SGSQSV
+502 SGSQSA

-588 GVAQA
+588 GVAQS
-593 NVPVSF
+593 NVPVTFS
-599 DIVSGDATLSAR
+599 IVSGTATLGANSAK
-611 SATTNSSGK
+611 TDGNGK
-620 ATVTLKSI
+620 ATVTLKSS

-643 SALNANAVIFVDQTK
+643 SALNANAVIFVDQSK

-665 ADKTTAKAD
+665 ADKTTAKAN
-674 GSDAITYTVKVM
+674 GSDAVTYTVKVM
-686 KNNQPE
+686 KGEQPVQNQ
-692 ANHSVTFSTNFG
+692 SVTFSTN
-704 DLGGN
+704 LGLLNGKPQ
-709 SNTQIVKTDKDGRAT
+709 TQTTTTGSDGRAT
-724 VKLTSGVAGNAI
+724 ITLTSNSAGKAT
-736 VSAKVSEVNTEVK
+736 VSATVSGGGDVK
-749 APETKFFSVLSIDNN
+749 APEVTFFDELKIDNK
-764 VNIIGTSANGALP
+764 VDIIGNNVTGDLP
-777 NIWLRYGQF
+777 NIWLQYGQF
-786 KLTAKGGDGKY
+786 KLKVSGGNGTYSWHSENTNIATVDESGK
-797 QWRSQDPSVAS
+797 
-808 VDALTGRVTLL
+808 VTLNG
-819 KKGTTKIEVV
+819 KGTAVINVT
-829 SGDKQTATYT
+829 SGDKQTVSYT
-839 INTPEKIITVETQ
+839 IKMPTYMIRVDKKANYTGAMTIC
-852 NKVIYS
+852 N
-858 VAEATCSTNSGRLP
+858 NSLP
-872 SSTSELKDVYNKW
+872 SSQKVLSDIFNSWGPANKY
-885 GAANSYEGYKGKNT
+885 GNYGSMSS
-899 ITAWTQQTAADK
+899 ITAWIKQTESDK
-911 QSGWTSTFDIVT
+911 KSGVSTTYDLIRQNPHNSVT
-923 KNEIPNNGSNSKV
+923 LNAP
-936 NVYTANAFAV
+936 NVYAV
-946 CVR
+946 CVE

>member
-1 MITHGCYSRTR
+1 MITHGFYARTR

-45 FKLGSDSKL
+45 FKLSSDSKL
-54 LTHNSYQNR
+54 LTQNAAQDR
-63 LFYTLKTGETVADLS
+63 LFYTLKTGETVANIS
-78 KSQDINLST
+78 KSQGISLSV

-102 MKAAPG
+102 MKAGPG

-113 PLKKLP
+113 PLKKLSV
-119 FEYSALPLLGSAPL
+119 EYSALPVLGSAPV
-133 VAAGGVAGHTNKLT
+133 VAAGGVAGHTNKMT

-152 VTKSNMTD
+152 ATKSNTTD

-182 LNGDYAKDTALGIAG
+182 LNGDYAKDTALGMASS
-197 NQASSQLQAWLQHY
+197 QASSQLQAWLQHY

-235 YDSEKMLAF
+235 YDSENMLAF

-358 VALFNAD
+358 VALFNSD

-372 AATVGVNYTPVPLVT
+372 AATVGVNYTPIPLVT
-387 MGVDY
+387 MGIDY

-443 NIILEYKKQDILSLS
+443 NIILEYKKQDILSLN

-472 IQLNVKSKYGLDRI
+472 IQLIVKSKYGLDRI

-502 SGSQSV
+502 GGSQSA

-547 TVLSNGQVVGQVGVT
+547 TVLPNGQVVDQVGVT
-562 DFTADKTSAKADGT
+562 DFTADKTSAKADGI

-593 NVPVSF
+593 NVPVTFS
-599 DIVSGDATLSAR
+599 IVSGTATLGANSAR
-611 SATTNSSGK
+611 TDGNGK
-620 ATVTLKSI
+620 ATVTLKSAT
-628 KPGQVVVSAKTAEMT
+628 PGQVVVSAKTAEMT
-643 SALNANAVIFVDQTK
+643 SPLNASAVIFVDQTK

-674 GSDAITYTVKVM
+674 GSDAITYTVRVM
-686 KNNQPE
+686 KEGAPVVDQK
-692 ANHSVTFSTNFG
+692 VTFSKDFG
-704 DLGGN
+704 TLN
-709 SNTQIVKTDKDGRAT
+709 KTEATTDQNGYAT
-724 VKLTSGVAGNAI
+724 VKLSSNTPGKAI
-736 VSAKVSEVNTEVK
+736 VSAKVSGVGTEVK
-749 APETKFFSVLSIDNN
+749 ATTVEFFAPLSIDGDK
-764 VNIIGTSANGALP
+764 VTVIGTGITGALP
-777 NIWLRYGQF
+777 KNWLQYGQV
-786 KLTAKGGDGKY
+786 KLQATGGNGKY
-797 QWRSQDPSVAS
+797 TWKSSNTKIAS
-808 VDALTGRVTLL
+808 VDNSGVITLNE
-819 KKGTTKIEVV
+819 KGSATITVV
-829 SGDKQTATYT
+829 SGDNQSATYT
-839 INTPEKIITVETQ
+839 INAPGSIVIAVDKNTRVTYFDAE
-852 NKVIYS
+852 NKCKTNSANLAQSKELLANIYS
-858 VAEATCSTNSGRLP
+858 T
-872 SSTSELKDVYNKW
+872 W
-885 GAANSYEGYKGKNT
+885 GAANKYPYYSGSKSL
-899 ITAWTQQTAADK
+899 TAWIK
-911 QSGWTSTFDIVT
+911 QSSSEQSSGVS
-923 KNEIPNNGSNSKV
+923 
-936 NVYTANAFAV
+936 
-946 CVR
+946 

>member
-1 MITHGCYSRTR
+1 MITHGFYARTR

-45 FKLGSDSKL
+45 FKLSSDSKL
-54 LTHNSYQNR
+54 LTQNAAQDR
-63 LFYTLKTGETVADLS
+63 LFYTLKTGETVANIS
-78 KSQDINLST
+78 KSQGISLSV

-102 MKAAPG
+102 MKAGPG

-113 PLKKLP
+113 PLKKLSV
-119 FEYSALPLLGSAPL
+119 EYSALPVLGSAPV
-133 VAAGGVAGHTNKLT
+133 VAAGGVAGHTNKMT

-152 VTKSNMTD
+152 ATKSNTTD

-182 LNGDYAKDTALGIAG
+182 LNGDYAKDTALGMASS
-197 NQASSQLQAWLQHY
+197 QASSQLQAWLQHY

-235 YDSEKMLAF
+235 YDSENMLAF

-358 VALFNAD
+358 VALFNSD

-372 AATVGVNYTPVPLVT
+372 AATVGVNYTPIPLVT
-387 MGVDY
+387 MGIDY

-443 NIILEYKKQDILSLS
+443 NIILEYKKQDILSLN

-472 IQLNVKSKYGLDRI
+472 IQLIVKSKYGLDRI

-502 SGSQSV
+502 GGSQSA

-547 TVLSNGQVVGQVGVT
+547 TVLPNGQVVDQVGVT
-562 DFTADKTSAKADGT
+562 DFTADKTSAKADGI

-593 NVPVSF
+593 NVPVTFS
-599 DIVSGDATLSAR
+599 IVSGTATLGANSAR
-611 SATTNSSGK
+611 TDGNGK
-620 ATVTLKSI
+620 ATVTLKSAT
-628 KPGQVVVSAKTAEMT
+628 PGQVVVSAKTAEMT
-643 SALNANAVIFVDQTK
+643 SPLNASAVIFVDQTK

-674 GSDAITYTVKVM
+674 GSDAITYTVRVM
-686 KNNQPE
+686 KEGAPVVDQK
-692 ANHSVTFSTNFG
+692 VTFSKDFG
-704 DLGGN
+704 TLN
-709 SNTQIVKTDKDGRAT
+709 KTEATTDQNGYAT
-724 VKLTSGVAGNAI
+724 VKLSSNTPGKAI
-736 VSAKVSEVNTEVK
+736 VSAKVSGVGTEVK
-749 APETKFFSVLSIDNN
+749 ATTVEFFAPLSIDGDK
-764 VNIIGTSANGALP
+764 VTVIGTGITGALP
-777 NIWLRYGQF
+777 KNWLQYGQV
-786 KLTAKGGDGKY
+786 KLQATGGNGKY
-797 QWRSQDPSVAS
+797 TWKSSNTKIAS
-808 VDALTGRVTLL
+808 VDNSGVITLNE
-819 KKGTTKIEVV
+819 KGSATITVV
-829 SGDKQTATYT
+829 SGDNQSATYT
-839 INTPEKIITVETQ
+839 INAPGSIVIAVDKNTRVTYFDAE
-852 NKVIYS
+852 NKCKTNSANLAQSKELLANIYS
-858 VAEATCSTNSGRLP
+858 T
-872 SSTSELKDVYNKW
+872 W
-885 GAANSYEGYKGKNT
+885 GAANKYPYYSGSKSL
-899 ITAWTQQTAADK
+899 TAWIK
-911 QSGWTSTFDIVT
+911 QSSSEQSSGVSSTYDLVL
-923 KNEIPNNGSNSKV
+923 KNPMSNVKV
-936 NVYTANAFAV
+936 NDKNAYPV
-946 CVR
+946 CVK

>member
-1 MITHGCYSRTR
+1 
-12 HKHKLKKTFIMLS
+12 KHKLKKTFIMLS

-45 FKLGSDSKL
+45 FKLSSDSKL
-54 LTHNSYQNR
+54 LTQNAAQDR
-63 LFYTLKTGETVADLS
+63 LFYTLKTGETVANIS
-78 KSQDINLST
+78 KSQGISLSV

-102 MKAAPG
+102 MKAGPG

-113 PLKKLP
+113 PLKKLSV
-119 FEYSALPLLGSAPL
+119 EYSALPVLGSAPV
-133 VAAGGVAGHTNKLT
+133 VAAGGVAGHTNKMT

-152 VTKSNMTD
+152 ATKSNTTD

-182 LNGDYAKDTALGIAG
+182 LNGDYAKDTALGMASS
-197 NQASSQLQAWLQHY
+197 QASSQLQAWLQHY

-235 YDSEKMLAF
+235 YDSENMLAF

-358 VALFNAD
+358 VALFNSD

-372 AATVGVNYTPVPLVT
+372 AATVGVNYTPIPLVT
-387 MGVDY
+387 MGIDY

-443 NIILEYKKQDILSLS
+443 NIILEYKKQDILSLN

-472 IQLNVKSKYGLDRI
+472 IQLIVKSKYGLDRI

-502 SGSQSV
+502 GGSQSA

-547 TVLSNGQVVGQVGVT
+547 TVLPNGQVVDQVGVT
-562 DFTADKTSAKADGT
+562 DFTADKTSAKADGI

-593 NVPVSF
+593 NVPVTFS
-599 DIVSGDATLSAR
+599 IVSGTATLGANSAR
-611 SATTNSSGK
+611 TDGNGK
-620 ATVTLKSI
+620 ATVTLKSAT
-628 KPGQVVVSAKTAEMT
+628 PGQVVVSAKTAEMT
-643 SALNANAVIFVDQTK
+643 SPLNASAVIFVDQTK

-674 GSDAITYTVKVM
+674 GSDAITYTVRVM
-686 KNNQPE
+686 KEGAPVVDQK
-692 ANHSVTFSTNFG
+692 VTFSKDFG
-704 DLGGN
+704 TLN
-709 SNTQIVKTDKDGRAT
+709 KTEATTDQNGYAT
-724 VKLTSGVAGNAI
+724 VKLSSNTPGKAI
-736 VSAKVSEVNTEVK
+736 VSAKVSGVGTEVK
-749 APETKFFSVLSIDNN
+749 ATTVEFFAPLSIDGDK
-764 VNIIGTSANGALP
+764 VTVIGTGITGALP
-777 NIWLRYGQF
+777 KNWLQYGQV
-786 KLTAKGGDGKY
+786 KLQATGGNGKY
-797 QWRSQDPSVAS
+797 TWKSSNTKIAS
-808 VDALTGRVTLL
+808 VDNSGVITLNE
-819 KKGTTKIEVV
+819 KGSATITVV
-829 SGDKQTATYT
+829 SGDNQSATYT
-839 INTPEKIITVETQ
+839 INAPGSIVIAVDKNTRVTYFDAE
-852 NKVIYS
+852 NKCKTNSANLAQSKELLANIYS
-858 VAEATCSTNSGRLP
+858 T
-872 SSTSELKDVYNKW
+872 W
-885 GAANSYEGYKGKNT
+885 GAANKYPYYSGSKSL
-899 ITAWTQQTAADK
+899 TAWIK
-911 QSGWTSTFDIVT
+911 QSSS
-923 KNEIPNNGSNSKV
+923 E
-936 NVYTANAFAV
+936 
-946 CVR
+946 

>member
-1 MITHGCYSRTR
+1 MITHGFYARTR

-45 FKLGSDSKL
+45 FKLSSDSKL
-54 LTHNSYQNR
+54 LTQNAAQDR
-63 LFYTLKTGETVADLS
+63 LFYTLKTGETVANIS
-78 KSQDINLST
+78 KSQGISLSV

-102 MKAAPG
+102 MKAGPG

-113 PLKKLP
+113 PLKKLSV
-119 FEYSALPLLGSAPL
+119 EYSALPVLGSAPV
-133 VAAGGVAGHTNKLT
+133 VAAGGVAGHTNKMT

-152 VTKSNMTD
+152 ATKSNTTD

-182 LNGDYAKDTALGIAG
+182 LNGDYAKDTALGMASS
-197 NQASSQLQAWLQHY
+197 QASSQLQAWLQHY

-235 YDSEKMLAF
+235 YDSENMLAF

-358 VALFNAD
+358 VALFNSD

-372 AATVGVNYTPVPLVT
+372 AATVGVNYTPIPLVT
-387 MGVDY
+387 MGIDY

-443 NIILEYKKQDILSLS
+443 NIILEYKKQDILSLN

-472 IQLNVKSKYGLDRI
+472 IQLIVKSKYGLDRI

-502 SGSQSV
+502 GGSQSA

-547 TVLSNGQVVGQVGVT
+547 TVLPNGQVVDQVGVT
-562 DFTADKTSAKADGT
+562 DFTADKTSAKADGI

-593 NVPVSF
+593 NVPVTFS
-599 DIVSGDATLSAR
+599 IVSGTATLGANSAR
-611 SATTNSSGK
+611 TDGNGK
-620 ATVTLKSI
+620 ATVTLKSAT
-628 KPGQVVVSAKTAEMT
+628 PGQVVVSAKTAEMT
-643 SALNANAVIFVDQTK
+643 SPLNASAVIFVDQTK

-674 GSDAITYTVKVM
+674 GSDAITYTVRVM
-686 KNNQPE
+686 KEGAPVVDQK
-692 ANHSVTFSTNFG
+692 VTFSKDFG
-704 DLGGN
+704 TLN
-709 SNTQIVKTDKDGRAT
+709 KTEATTDQNGYAT
-724 VKLTSGVAGNAI
+724 VKLSSNTPGKAI
-736 VSAKVSEVNTEVK
+736 VSAKVSGVGTEVK
-749 APETKFFSVLSIDNN
+749 ATTVEFFAPLSIDGDK
-764 VNIIGTSANGALP
+764 VTVIGTGITGALP
-777 NIWLRYGQF
+777 KNWLQYGQV
-786 KLTAKGGDGKY
+786 KLQATGGNGKY
-797 QWRSQDPSVAS
+797 TWKSSNTKIAS
-808 VDALTGRVTLL
+808 VDNSGVITLNE
-819 KKGTTKIEVV
+819 KGSATITVV
-829 SGDKQTATYT
+829 SGDNQSATYT
-839 INTPEKIITVETQ
+839 INAPGSIVIAVDKNTRVTYFDAE
-852 NKVIYS
+852 NKCKTNSANLAQSKELLANIYS
-858 VAEATCSTNSGRLP
+858 T
-872 SSTSELKDVYNKW
+872 W
-885 GAANSYEGYKGKNT
+885 GAANKYPYYFGSKSL
-899 ITAWTQQTAADK
+899 TAWIK
-911 QSGWTSTFDIVT
+911 QSSSEQSSGVSSTYDLVL
-923 KNEIPNNGSNSKV
+923 KNPMSNVKV
-936 NVYTANAFAV
+936 NDKNAYPV
-946 CVR
+946 CVK

>member
-1 MITHGCYSRTR
+1 MITHGFYARTR
-12 HKHKLKKTFIMLS
+12 HKHKLKKTFIMLT

-38 FANGENY
+38 FASGENY

-119 FEYSALPLLGSAPL
+119 FEYSVLPLLGSVPL

-147 KMSPD
+147 KISPD

-160 DKALNYAA
+160 DKAFNYAA

-268 PENMLGYNVFIDQD
+268 PANMLGYNIFIDQD

-358 VALFNAD
+358 VALFNSD

-372 AATVGVNYTPVPLVT
+372 AATVGVNYTPIPLVT
-387 MGVDY
+387 MGIDY

-443 NIILEYKKQDILSLS
+443 NIILEYKKQDILSLN
-458 IPHDINGTEHSTQK
+458 IPHDINGTERSTQK
-472 IQLNVKSKYGLDRI
+472 IQLIVKSKYGLDRV
-486 VWDDSA
+486 VWDDSS

-502 SGSQSV
+502 SGSQSA

-547 TVLSNGQVVGQVGVT
+547 TVLSNGQVVDQVGVT
-562 DFTADKTSAKADGT
+562 DFTADKTSAKADNADT
-576 EAITYTATVKKN
+576 ITYTAVVKKN
-588 GVAQA
+588 GVTQA

-599 DIVSGDATLSAR
+599 NIVSGTATLSAK
-611 SATTNSSGK
+611 SANTNSSGK
-620 ATVTLKSI
+620 VTVTLKSD

-643 SALNANAVIFVDQTK
+643 SALNAHAVIFVDQTQ
-658 ASITEIK
+658 ASITEIN
-665 ADKTTAKAD
+665 ADKKTAKAN

-686 KNNQPE
+686 KDGKPLSAQD
-692 ANHSVTFSTNFG
+692 VTFTATLGTLSKSTE
-704 DLGGN
+704 
-709 SNTQIVKTDKDGRAT
+709 KTDANGYAKVT
-724 VKLTSGVAGNAI
+724 LTSKTTGKSL
-736 VSAKVSEVNTEVK
+736 VSARISGSAIDVK
-749 APETKFFSVLSIDNN
+749 APEVEFFTPLAIDDGN
-764 VNIIGTSANGALP
+764 VEIVGTGIKGTLP
-777 NIWLRYGQF
+777 TVWLQYGQV
-786 KLTAKGGDGKY
+786 KLKASGGDGKY
-797 QWRSQDPSVAS
+797 TWSSANTGIAS
-808 VDALTGRVTLL
+808 VDSTGQVTLRD
-819 KKGTTKIEVV
+819 KGSTTITVV
-829 SGDKQTATYT
+829 SGDKQTATYIIARPSSMIVS
-839 INTPEKIITVETQ
+839 INERMTYNNAMSSCQ
-852 NKVIYS
+852 S
-858 VAEATCSTNSGRLP
+858 LSGRLP
-872 SSTSELKDVYNKW
+872 SSQKELADVFDTW
-885 GAANSYEGYKGKNT
+885 GAANKYEHYETRNAMISWIKQTDQDMRQGVASTYDLVKKNPLT
-899 ITAWTQQTAADK
+899 
-911 QSGWTSTFDIVT
+911 
-923 KNEIPNNGSNSKV
+923 NKV
-936 NVYTANAFAV
+936 NINKPNAYAT
-946 CVR
+946 CVK

>member
-1 MITHGCYSRTR
+1 MITHGFYARTR

-45 FKLGSDSKL
+45 FKLSSDSKL
-54 LTHNSYQNR
+54 LTQNAAQDR
-63 LFYTLKTGETVADLS
+63 LFYTLKTGETVANIS
-78 KSQDINLST
+78 KSQGISLSV

-102 MKAAPG
+102 MKAGPG

-113 PLKKLP
+113 PLKKLSV
-119 FEYSALPLLGSAPL
+119 EYSALPVLGSAPV
-133 VAAGGVAGHTNKLT
+133 VAAGGVAGHTNKMT

-152 VTKSNMTD
+152 ATKSNTTD

-182 LNGDYAKDTALGIAG
+182 LNGDYAKDTALGMASS
-197 NQASSQLQAWLQHY
+197 QASSQLQAWLQHY

-235 YDSEKMLAF
+235 YDSENMLAF

-358 VALFNAD
+358 VALFNSD

-372 AATVGVNYTPVPLVT
+372 AATVGVNYTPIPLVT
-387 MGVDY
+387 MGIDY

-443 NIILEYKKQDILSLS
+443 NIILEYKKQDILSLN

-472 IQLNVKSKYGLDRI
+472 IQLIVKSKYGLDRI

-502 SGSQSV
+502 GGSQSA

-547 TVLSNGQVVGQVGVT
+547 TVLPNGQVVDQVGVT
-562 DFTADKTSAKADGT
+562 DFTADKTSAKADGI

-593 NVPVSF
+593 NVPVTFS
-599 DIVSGDATLSAR
+599 IVSGTATLGANSAR
-611 SATTNSSGK
+611 TDGNGK
-620 ATVTLKSI
+620 ATVTLKSAT
-628 KPGQVVVSAKTAEMT
+628 PGQVVVSAKTAEMT
-643 SALNANAVIFVDQTK
+643 SPLNASAVIFVDQTK

-674 GSDAITYTVKVM
+674 GSDAITYTVRVM
-686 KNNQPE
+686 KEGAPVVDQK
-692 ANHSVTFSTNFG
+692 VTFSKDFG
-704 DLGGN
+704 TLN
-709 SNTQIVKTDKDGRAT
+709 KTEATTDQNGYAT
-724 VKLTSGVAGNAI
+724 VKLSSNTPGKAI
-736 VSAKVSEVNTEVK
+736 VSAKVSGVGTEVK
-749 APETKFFSVLSIDNN
+749 ATTVEFFAPLSIDGDK
-764 VNIIGTSANGALP
+764 VTVIGTGGIMGALP
-777 NIWLRYGQF
+777 KNWLQYGQV
-786 KLTAKGGDGKY
+786 KLQATGGNGKY
-797 QWRSQDPSVAS
+797 TWKSSNTKIAS
-808 VDALTGRVTLL
+808 VDNSGVITLNE
-819 KKGTTKIEVV
+819 KGSATITVV
-829 SGDKQTATYT
+829 SGDNQSATYT
-839 INTPEKIITVETQ
+839 INAPGSIVIAVDKNTRVTYFDAEKKCKTNSANLAQSKELLA
-852 NKVIYS
+852 NIYS
-858 VAEATCSTNSGRLP
+858 T
-872 SSTSELKDVYNKW
+872 W
-885 GAANSYEGYKGKNT
+885 GAANKYPYYSGSESL
-899 ITAWTQQTAADK
+899 TAWIK
-911 QSGWTSTFDIVT
+911 QSSSEQSSGVSSTYDLV
-923 KNEIPNNGSNSKV
+923 KNYPLSNVGVNNK
-936 NVYTANAFAV
+936 NAFSV
-946 CVR
+946 CVK

>member
-1 MITHGCYSRTR
+1 MITHGFYARTR

-45 FKLGSDSKL
+45 FKLSSDSKL
-54 LTHNSYQNR
+54 LTQNAAQDR
-63 LFYTLKTGETVADLS
+63 LFYTLKTGETVANIS
-78 KSQDINLST
+78 KSQGISLSV

-102 MKAAPG
+102 MKAGPG

-113 PLKKLP
+113 PLKKLSV
-119 FEYSALPLLGSAPL
+119 EYSALPVLGSAPV
-133 VAAGGVAGHTNKLT
+133 VAAGGVAGHTNKMT

-152 VTKSNMTD
+152 ATKSNTTD

-182 LNGDYAKDTALGIAG
+182 LNGDYAKDTALGMASS
-197 NQASSQLQAWLQHY
+197 QASSQLQAWLQHY

-235 YDSEKMLAF
+235 YDSENMLAF

-358 VALFNAD
+358 VALFNSD

-372 AATVGVNYTPVPLVT
+372 AATVGVNYTPIPLVT
-387 MGVDY
+387 MGIDY

-443 NIILEYKKQDILSLS
+443 NIILEYKKQDILSLN

-472 IQLNVKSKYGLDRI
+472 IQLIVKSKYGLDRI

-502 SGSQSV
+502 GGSQSA

-547 TVLSNGQVVGQVGVT
+547 TVLPNGQVVDQVGVT
-562 DFTADKTSAKADGT
+562 DFTADKTSAKADGI

-593 NVPVSF
+593 NVPVTFS
-599 DIVSGDATLSAR
+599 IVSGTATLGANSAR
-611 SATTNSSGK
+611 TDGNGK
-620 ATVTLKSI
+620 ATVTLKS
-628 KPGQVVVSAKTAEMT
+628 
-643 SALNANAVIFVDQTK
+643 
-658 ASITEIK
+658 
-665 ADKTTAKAD
+665 
-674 GSDAITYTVKVM
+674 
-686 KNNQPE
+686 
-692 ANHSVTFSTNFG
+692 
-704 DLGGN
+704 
-709 SNTQIVKTDKDGRAT
+709 
-724 VKLTSGVAGNAI
+724 
-736 VSAKVSEVNTEVK
+736 
-749 APETKFFSVLSIDNN
+749 
-764 VNIIGTSANGALP
+764 
-777 NIWLRYGQF
+777 LRQ
-786 KLTAKGGDGKY
+786 D
-797 QWRSQDPSVAS
+797 RSSC
-808 VDALTGRVTLL
+808 LL
-819 KKGTTKIEVV
+819 K
-829 SGDKQTATYT
+829 
-839 INTPEKIITVETQ
+839 P
-852 NKVIYS
+852 
-858 VAEATCSTNSGRLP
+858 R
-872 SSTSELKDVYNKW
+872 
-885 GAANSYEGYKGKNT
+885 
-899 ITAWTQQTAADK
+899 
-911 QSGWTSTFDIVT
+911 
-923 KNEIPNNGSNSKV
+923 
-936 NVYTANAFAV
+936 
-946 CVR
+946 R

>member
-1 MITHGCYSRTR
+1 MITHGFYARTR

-45 FKLGSDSKL
+45 FKLSSDSKL
-54 LTHNSYQNR
+54 LTQNAAQDR
-63 LFYTLKTGETVADLS
+63 LFYTLKTGETVANIS
-78 KSQDINLST
+78 KSQGISLSV

-102 MKAAPG
+102 MKAGPG

-113 PLKKLP
+113 PLKKLSV
-119 FEYSALPLLGSAPL
+119 EYSALPVLGSAPV
-133 VAAGGVAGHTNKLT
+133 VAAGGVAGHTNKMT

-152 VTKSNMTD
+152 ATKSNTTD

-182 LNGDYAKDTALGIAG
+182 LNGDYAKDTALGMASS
-197 NQASSQLQAWLQHY
+197 QASSQLQAWLQHY

-235 YDSEKMLAF
+235 YDSENMLAF

-358 VALFNAD
+358 VALFNSD

-372 AATVGVNYTPVPLVT
+372 AATVGVNYTPIPLVT
-387 MGVDY
+387 MGIDY

-443 NIILEYKKQDILSLS
+443 NIILEYKKQDILSLN

-472 IQLNVKSKYGLDRI
+472 IQLIVKSKYGLDRI

-502 SGSQSV
+502 GGSQSA

-547 TVLSNGQVVGQVGVT
+547 TVLPNGQVVDQVGVT
-562 DFTADKTSAKADGT
+562 DFTADKTSAKADGI

-593 NVPVSF
+593 NVPVTFS
-599 DIVSGDATLSAR
+599 IVSGTATLGANSAR
-611 SATTNSSGK
+611 TDGNGK
-620 ATVTLKSI
+620 ATVTLKSAT
-628 KPGQVVVSAKTAEMT
+628 PGQVVVSAKTAEMT
-643 SALNANAVIFVDQTK
+643 SPLNASAVIFVDQTK

-674 GSDAITYTVKVM
+674 GSDAITYTVRVM
-686 KNNQPE
+686 KEGAPVVDQK
-692 ANHSVTFSTNFG
+692 VTFSKDFG
-704 DLGGN
+704 TLN
-709 SNTQIVKTDKDGRAT
+709 KTEATTDQNGYAT
-724 VKLTSGVAGNAI
+724 VKLSSNTPGKAI
-736 VSAKVSEVNTEVK
+736 VSAKVSGVGTEVK
-749 APETKFFSVLSIDNN
+749 ATTVEFFAPLSIDGDK
-764 VNIIGTSANGALP
+764 VTVIGTGITGALP
-777 NIWLRYGQF
+777 KNWLQYGQV
-786 KLTAKGGDGKY
+786 KLQATGGNGKY
-797 QWRSQDPSVAS
+797 TWKSSNTKIAS
-808 VDALTGRVTLL
+808 VDNSGVITLNE
-819 KKGTTKIEVV
+819 KGSATITVV
-829 SGDKQTATYT
+829 SGDNQSATYT
-839 INTPEKIITVETQ
+839 INAPGSIVIAVDKNTRVTYFDAE
-852 NKVIYS
+852 NKCKTNSANLAQSKELLANIYS
-858 VAEATCSTNSGRLP
+858 T
-872 SSTSELKDVYNKW
+872 W
-885 GAANSYEGYKGKNT
+885 GAANKYPYYSGSKSL
-899 ITAWTQQTAADK
+899 TAWIK
-911 QSGWTSTFDIVT
+911 QSSSEQSSGVSSTYDLVT
-923 KNEIPNNGSNSKV
+923 TYQLSNVGVNNK
-936 NVYTANAFAV
+936 NAFSV
-946 CVR
+946 CVK

>member
-1 MITHGCYSRTR
+1 MITHGFYARTR

-45 FKLGSDSKL
+45 FKLSSDSKL
-54 LTHNSYQNR
+54 LTQNAAQDR
-63 LFYTLKTGETVADLS
+63 LFYTLKTGETVANIS
-78 KSQDINLST
+78 KSQGISLSV

-102 MKAAPG
+102 MKAGPG

-113 PLKKLP
+113 PLKKLSV
-119 FEYSALPLLGSAPL
+119 EYSALPVLGSAPV
-133 VAAGGVAGHTNKLT
+133 VAAGGVAGHTNKMT

-152 VTKSNMTD
+152 ATKSNTTD

-182 LNGDYAKDTALGIAG
+182 LNGDYAKDTALGMASS
-197 NQASSQLQAWLQHY
+197 QASSQLQAWLQHY

-235 YDSEKMLAF
+235 YDSENMLAF

-358 VALFNAD
+358 VALFNSD

-372 AATVGVNYTPVPLVT
+372 AATVGVNYTPIPLVT
-387 MGVDY
+387 MGIDY

-443 NIILEYKKQDILSLS
+443 NIILEYKKQDILSLN

-472 IQLNVKSKYGLDRI
+472 IQLIVKSKYGLDRI

-492 LRSQGGQIQH
+492 LRSQGGEIQH
-502 SGSQSV
+502 GGSQSA

-547 TVLSNGQVVGQVGVT
+547 TVLPNGQVVDQVGVT
-562 DFTADKTSAKADGT
+562 DFTADKTSAKADGI

-593 NVPVSF
+593 NVPVTFS
-599 DIVSGDATLSAR
+599 IVSGTATLGANSAR
-611 SATTNSSGK
+611 TDGNGK
-620 ATVTLKSI
+620 ATVTLKSAT
-628 KPGQVVVSAKTAEMT
+628 PGQVVVSAKTAEMT
-643 SALNANAVIFVDQTK
+643 SPLNASAVIFVDQTK

-674 GSDAITYTVKVM
+674 GSDAITYTVRVM
-686 KNNQPE
+686 KEGAPVVDQK
-692 ANHSVTFSTNFG
+692 VTFSKDFG
-704 DLGGN
+704 TLN
-709 SNTQIVKTDKDGRAT
+709 KTEATTDQNGYAT
-724 VKLTSGVAGNAI
+724 VKLSSNTPGKAI
-736 VSAKVSEVNTEVK
+736 VSAKVSGVGTEVK
-749 APETKFFSVLSIDNN
+749 ATTVEFFAPLSIDGDK
-764 VNIIGTSANGALP
+764 VTVIGTGITGALP
-777 NIWLRYGQF
+777 KNWLQYGQV
-786 KLTAKGGDGKY
+786 KLQATGGNGKY
-797 QWRSQDPSVAS
+797 TWKSSNTKIAS
-808 VDALTGRVTLL
+808 VDNSGVITLNE
-819 KKGTTKIEVV
+819 KGSATITVV
-829 SGDKQTATYT
+829 SGDNQSATYT
-839 INTPEKIITVETQ
+839 INAPGSIVIAVDKNTRVTYFDAE
-852 NKVIYS
+852 NKCKTNSANLAQSKELLANIYS
-858 VAEATCSTNSGRLP
+858 T
-872 SSTSELKDVYNKW
+872 W
-885 GAANSYEGYKGKNT
+885 GAANKYPYYSGSESL
-899 ITAWTQQTAADK
+899 TAWIK
-911 QSGWTSTFDIVT
+911 QSSSEQSSGVSSTYDLVT
-923 KNEIPNNGSNSKV
+923 KNPLINVGVNNK
-936 NVYTANAFAV
+936 NA
-946 CVR
+946 

>member
-1 MITHGCYSRTR
+1 MITHGFYARTR

-45 FKLGSDSKL
+45 FKLSSDSKL
-54 LTHNSYQNR
+54 LTQNATQDR
-63 LFYTLKTGETVADLS
+63 LFYTLKTGETVANIS
-78 KSQDINLST
+78 KSQGISLSV

-102 MKAAPG
+102 MKAGLG

-113 PLKKLP
+113 PLKKLSV
-119 FEYSALPLLGSAPL
+119 EYSALPVLGSAPV
-133 VAAGGVAGHTNKLT
+133 VAAGGVAGHTNKMT

-152 VTKSNMTD
+152 ATKSNTTD

-182 LNGDYAKDTALGIAG
+182 LNGDYAKDTALGMASS
-197 NQASSQLQAWLQHY
+197 QASSQLQAWLQHY

-235 YDSEKMLAF
+235 YDSENMLAF

-358 VALFNAD
+358 VALFNSD

-372 AATVGVNYTPVPLVT
+372 AATVGVNYTPIPLVT
-387 MGVDY
+387 MGIDY

-443 NIILEYKKQDILSLS
+443 NIILEYKKQDILSLN

-472 IQLNVKSKYGLDRI
+472 IQLIVKSKYGLDRI

-502 SGSQSV
+502 GGSQSA

-547 TVLSNGQVVGQVGVT
+547 TVLPNGQVVDQVGVT
-562 DFTADKTSAKADGT
+562 DFTADKTSAKADGI

-593 NVPVSF
+593 NVPVTFS
-599 DIVSGDATLSAR
+599 IVSGTATLGANSAR
-611 SATTNSSGK
+611 TDGNGK
-620 ATVTLKSI
+620 ATVTLKSAT
-628 KPGQVVVSAKTAEMT
+628 PGQVVVSAKTAEMT
-643 SALNANAVIFVDQTK
+643 SPLNASAVIFVDQTK

-674 GSDAITYTVKVM
+674 GSDAITYTVRVM
-686 KNNQPE
+686 KEGAPVVDQK
-692 ANHSVTFSTNFG
+692 VTFSKDFG
-704 DLGGN
+704 TLN
-709 SNTQIVKTDKDGRAT
+709 KTEATTDQNGYAT
-724 VKLTSGVAGNAI
+724 VKLSSNTPGKAI
-736 VSAKVSEVNTEVK
+736 VSAKVSGVGTEVK
-749 APETKFFSVLSIDNN
+749 ATTVEFFAPLSIDGDK
-764 VNIIGTSANGALP
+764 VTVIGTGITGALP
-777 NIWLRYGQF
+777 KNWLQYGQV
-786 KLTAKGGDGKY
+786 KLQATGGNGKY
-797 QWRSQDPSVAS
+797 TWKSSNTKIAS
-808 VDALTGRVTLL
+808 VDNSGVITLNE
-819 KKGTTKIEVV
+819 KGSATITVV
-829 SGDKQTATYT
+829 SGDNQSATYT
-839 INTPEKIITVETQ
+839 INAPGSIVIAVDKNTRVTYFDAE
-852 NKVIYS
+852 NKCKTNSANLAQSKELLANIYS
-858 VAEATCSTNSGRLP
+858 T
-872 SSTSELKDVYNKW
+872 W
-885 GAANSYEGYKGKNT
+885 GAANKYPYYSGSKSL
-899 ITAWTQQTAADK
+899 TAWIK
-911 QSGWTSTFDIVT
+911 QSSSEQSSGVSSTYDLVT
-923 KNEIPNNGSNSKV
+923 KNQLINVGVNNK
-936 NVYTANAFAV
+936 NAFSV
-946 CVR
+946 CVK

>member
-1 MITHGCYSRTR
+1 MITHGFYARTR

-45 FKLGSDSKL
+45 FKLSSDSKL
-54 LTHNSYQNR
+54 LTQNAAQDR
-63 LFYTLKTGETVADLS
+63 LFYTLKTGETVANIS
-78 KSQDINLST
+78 KSQGISLSV

-102 MKAAPG
+102 MKAGPG

-113 PLKKLP
+113 PLKKLSV
-119 FEYSALPLLGSAPL
+119 EYSALPVLGSAPV
-133 VAAGGVAGHTNKLT
+133 VAAGGVAGHTNKMT

-152 VTKSNMTD
+152 ATKSNTTD

-182 LNGDYAKDTALGIAG
+182 LNGDYAKDTALGMASS
-197 NQASSQLQAWLQHY
+197 QASSQLQAWLQHY

-235 YDSEKMLAF
+235 YDSENMLAF

-358 VALFNAD
+358 VALFNSD

-372 AATVGVNYTPVPLVT
+372 AATVGVNYTPIPLVT
-387 MGVDY
+387 MGIDY

-443 NIILEYKKQDILSLS
+443 NIILEYKKQDILSLN

-472 IQLNVKSKYGLDRI
+472 IQLIVKSKYGLDRI

-502 SGSQSV
+502 GGSQSA

-547 TVLSNGQVVGQVGVT
+547 TVLPNGQVVDQVGVT
-562 DFTADKTSAKADGT
+562 DFTADKTSAKADGI

-593 NVPVSF
+593 NVPVTFS
-599 DIVSGDATLSAR
+599 IVSGTATLGANSAR
-611 SATTNSSGK
+611 TDGNGK
-620 ATVTLKSI
+620 ATVTLKSAT
-628 KPGQVVVSAKTAEMT
+628 PGQVVVSAKTAEMT
-643 SALNANAVIFVDQTK
+643 SPLNASAVIFVDQTK

-674 GSDAITYTVKVM
+674 GSDAITYTVRVM
-686 KNNQPE
+686 KEGAPVVDQK
-692 ANHSVTFSTNFG
+692 VTFSKDFG
-704 DLGGN
+704 TLN
-709 SNTQIVKTDKDGRAT
+709 KTEATTDQNGYAT
-724 VKLTSGVAGNAI
+724 VKLSSNTPGKAI
-736 VSAKVSEVNTEVK
+736 VSAKVSGVGTEVK
-749 APETKFFSVLSIDNN
+749 ATTVEFFAPLSIDGDK
-764 VNIIGTSANGALP
+764 VTVIGTGITGALP
-777 NIWLRYGQF
+777 KNWLQYGQV
-786 KLTAKGGDGKY
+786 KLQATGGNGKY
-797 QWRSQDPSVAS
+797 TWKSSNTKIAS
-808 VDALTGRVTLL
+808 VDNSGVITLNE
-819 KKGTTKIEVV
+819 KGSATITVV
-829 SGDKQTATYT
+829 SGDNQSATYT
-839 INTPEKIITVETQ
+839 INAPGSIVIAVDKNTRVTYFDAE
-852 NKVIYS
+852 NKCKTNSANLAQSKELLANIYS
-858 VAEATCSTNSGRLP
+858 T
-872 SSTSELKDVYNKW
+872 W
-885 GAANSYEGYKGKNT
+885 GAANKYPYYSGSKSL
-899 ITAWTQQTAADK
+899 TAWIK
-911 QSGWTSTFDIVT
+911 QSSSEQSSGVSSTYDLVT
-923 KNEIPNNGSNSKV
+923 KNQ
-936 NVYTANAFAV
+936 
-946 CVR
+946 

>member
-1 MITHGCYSRTR
+1 MITHGFYARTR

-45 FKLGSDSKL
+45 FKLSSDSKL
-54 LTHNSYQNR
+54 LTQNAAQDR
-63 LFYTLKTGETVADLS
+63 LFYTLKTGETVANIS
-78 KSQDINLST
+78 KSQGISLSV

-102 MKAAPG
+102 MKAGPG

-113 PLKKLP
+113 PLKKLSV
-119 FEYSALPLLGSAPL
+119 EYSALPVLGSAPV
-133 VAAGGVAGHTNKLT
+133 VAAGGVAGHTNKMT

-152 VTKSNMTD
+152 ATKSNTTD

-182 LNGDYAKDTALGIAG
+182 LNGDYAKDTALGMASS
-197 NQASSQLQAWLQHY
+197 QASSQLQAWLQHY

-235 YDSEKMLAF
+235 YDSENMLAF

-358 VALFNAD
+358 VALFNSD

-372 AATVGVNYTPVPLVT
+372 AATVGVNYTPIPLVT
-387 MGVDY
+387 MGIDY

-443 NIILEYKKQDILSLS
+443 NIILEYKKQDILSLN

-472 IQLNVKSKYGLDRI
+472 IQLIVKSKYGLDRI

-502 SGSQSV
+502 GGSQSA

-547 TVLSNGQVVGQVGVT
+547 TVLPNGQVVDQVGVT
-562 DFTADKTSAKADGT
+562 DFTADKTSAKADGI

-593 NVPVSF
+593 NVPVTFS
-599 DIVSGDATLSAR
+599 IVSGTATLGANSAR
-611 SATTNSSGK
+611 TDGNGK
-620 ATVTLKSI
+620 ATVTLKSAT
-628 KPGQVVVSAKTAEMT
+628 PGQVVVSAKTAEMT
-643 SALNANAVIFVDQTK
+643 SPLNASAVIFVDQTK

-674 GSDAITYTVKVM
+674 GSDAITYTVRVM
-686 KNNQPE
+686 KEGAPVVDQK
-692 ANHSVTFSTNFG
+692 VTFSKDFG
-704 DLGGN
+704 TLN
-709 SNTQIVKTDKDGRAT
+709 KTEATTDQNGYAT
-724 VKLTSGVAGNAI
+724 VKLSSNTPGKAI
-736 VSAKVSEVNTEVK
+736 VSAKVSGVGTEVK
-749 APETKFFSVLSIDNN
+749 ATTVEFFAPLSIDGDK
-764 VNIIGTSANGALP
+764 VTVIGTGITGALP
-777 NIWLRYGQF
+777 KNWLQYGQV
-786 KLTAKGGDGKY
+786 KLQATGGNGKY
-797 QWRSQDPSVAS
+797 TWKSSNTKIAS
-808 VDALTGRVTLL
+808 VDNSGVITLNE
-819 KKGTTKIEVV
+819 KGSATITVV
-829 SGDKQTATYT
+829 SGDNQSATYT
-839 INTPEKIITVETQ
+839 INAPGSIVIAVDKNTRVTYFDAE
-852 NKVIYS
+852 NKCKTNRANLAQSKELLANIYS
-858 VAEATCSTNSGRLP
+858 T
-872 SSTSELKDVYNKW
+872 W
-885 GAANSYEGYKGKNT
+885 GAANKYPYYSGSKSL
-899 ITAWTQQTAADK
+899 TAWIK
-911 QSGWTSTFDIVT
+911 QSSSEQSSGVSSTYDLVT
-923 KNEIPNNGSNSKV
+923 KNQLINVGVNNK
-936 NVYTANAFAV
+936 NAFSV
-946 CVR
+946 CVK

>member
-1 MITHGCYSRTR
+1 MITNGFYARTR

-45 FKLGSDSKL
+45 FKLSSDSKL
-54 LTHNSYQNR
+54 LTQNAAQDR
-63 LFYTLKTGETVADLS
+63 LFYTLKTGETVANIS
-78 KSQDINLST
+78 KSQGISLSV

-102 MKAAPG
+102 MKAGPG

-113 PLKKLP
+113 PLKKLSV
-119 FEYSALPLLGSAPL
+119 EYSALPVLGSAPV
-133 VAAGGVAGHTNKLT
+133 VAAGGVAGHTNKMT

-152 VTKSNMTD
+152 ATKSNTTD

-182 LNGDYAKDTALGIAG
+182 LNGDYAKDTALGMASS
-197 NQASSQLQAWLQHY
+197 QASSQLQAWLQHY

-235 YDSEKMLAF
+235 YDSENMLAF

-358 VALFNAD
+358 VALFNSD

-372 AATVGVNYTPVPLVT
+372 AATVGVNYTPIPLVT
-387 MGVDY
+387 MGIDY

-443 NIILEYKKQDILSLS
+443 NIILEYKKQDILSLN

-472 IQLNVKSKYGLDRI
+472 IQLIVKSKYGLDRI

-502 SGSQSV
+502 GGSQSA

-547 TVLSNGQVVGQVGVT
+547 TVLPNGQVVDQVGVT
-562 DFTADKTSAKADGT
+562 DFTADKTSAKADGI

-593 NVPVSF
+593 NVPVTFS
-599 DIVSGDATLSAR
+599 IVSGTATLGANSAR
-611 SATTNSSGK
+611 TDGNGK
-620 ATVTLKSI
+620 ATVTLKSAT
-628 KPGQVVVSAKTAEMT
+628 PGQVVVSAKTAEMT
-643 SALNANAVIFVDQTK
+643 SPLNASAVIFVDQTK

-674 GSDAITYTVKVM
+674 GSDAITYTVRVM
-686 KNNQPE
+686 KEGAPVVDQK
-692 ANHSVTFSTNFG
+692 VTFSKDFG
-704 DLGGN
+704 TLN
-709 SNTQIVKTDKDGRAT
+709 KTEATTDQNGYAT
-724 VKLTSGVAGNAI
+724 VKLSSNTPGKAI
-736 VSAKVSEVNTEVK
+736 VSAKVSGVGTEVK
-749 APETKFFSVLSIDNN
+749 ATTVEFFAPLSIDGDK
-764 VNIIGTSANGALP
+764 VTVIGTGITGALP
-777 NIWLRYGQF
+777 KNWLQYGQV
-786 KLTAKGGDGKY
+786 KLQATGGNGKY
-797 QWRSQDPSVAS
+797 TWKSSNTKIAS
-808 VDALTGRVTLL
+808 VDNSGVITLNE
-819 KKGTTKIEVV
+819 KGSATITVV
-829 SGDKQTATYT
+829 SGDNQSATYT
-839 INTPEKIITVETQ
+839 INAPGSIVIAVDKNTRVTYFDAE
-852 NKVIYS
+852 NKCKTNSANLAQSKELLANIYS
-858 VAEATCSTNSGRLP
+858 T
-872 SSTSELKDVYNKW
+872 W
-885 GAANSYEGYKGKNT
+885 GAANKYPYYSGSKSL
-899 ITAWTQQTAADK
+899 TAWIK
-911 QSGWTSTFDIVT
+911 QSSSEQPSGVSSTYDLVT
-923 KNEIPNNGSNSKV
+923 KNQLINVAVNNK
-936 NVYTANAFAV
+936 NAFSV
-946 CVR
+946 CVK

>member
-339 PSYPALGAKLMYE
+339 PSYPALGARLMYE

-358 VALFNAD
+358 VALFNSD

-372 AATVGVNYTPVPLVT
+372 AATVGVNYTPIPLVT
-387 MGVDY
+387 MGIDY

-443 NIILEYKKQDILSLS
+443 NIILEYKKQDILSLN
-458 IPHDINGTEHSTQK
+458 IPHDINGTERSTQK
-472 IQLNVKSKYGLDRI
+472 IQLIVKSKYGLDRI
-486 VWDDSA
+486 VWDDSS

-502 SGSQSV
+502 SGSQSA

-547 TVLSNGQVVGQVGVT
+547 TVLSNGQVVDQVGVT

-588 GVAQA
+588 GVAQV

-599 DIVSGDATLSAR
+599 NIVSGTAVLSAN
-611 SATTNSSGK
+611 SANTNGSGK
-620 ATVTLKSI
+620 ATVTLKSD

-665 ADKTTAKAD
+665 ADKTTAKAN
-674 GSDAITYTVKVM
+674 GSDAVTYTVKVM
-686 KNNQPE
+686 KGGTPVSGQK
-692 ANHSVTFSTNFG
+692 VTFSKDFG
-704 DLGGN
+704 TLD
-709 SNTQIVKTDKDGRAT
+709 KTEATTDQNGYAT
-724 VKLTSGVAGNAI
+724 VKLSSSTPGKAI
-736 VSAKVSEVNTEVK
+736 VSAKVSDVDTEVK
-749 APETKFFSVLSIDNN
+749 ATTVEFFTPLSIDGNK
-764 VNIIGTSANGALP
+764 VTVIGTGVTGSLP
-777 NIWLRYGQF
+777 NNWLQYGKV
-786 KLTAKGGDGKY
+786 KLQAAGGNGKY
-797 QWRSQDPSVAS
+797 TWKSSDTKIAS
-808 VDALTGRVTLL
+808 VDSTGVITLNE
-819 KKGTTKIEVV
+819 KGSATITVV
-829 SGDKQTATYT
+829 SGDNQSATYT
-839 INTPEKIITVETQ
+839 INAPSSIVIAVDKNTRVTYSEAE
-852 NKVIYS
+852 NKCQTNGAALAQSKEILANIYS
-858 VAEATCSTNSGRLP
+858 S
-872 SSTSELKDVYNKW
+872 W
-885 GAANSYEGYKGKNT
+885 GAANKYPYYSSSKSLT
-899 ITAWTQQTAADK
+899 TWIK
-911 QSGWTSTFDIVT
+911 QSSSELSSGVSSTYDLVT
-923 KNEIPNNGSNSKV
+923 KNPLTNVGVNNK
-936 NVYTANAFAV
+936 NAFAV
-946 CVR
+946 CVK

>member
-1 MITHGCYSRTR
+1 MITHGFYARTR

-45 FKLGSDSKL
+45 FKLSSDSKL
-54 LTHNSYQNR
+54 LTQNAAQDR
-63 LFYTLKTGETVADLS
+63 LFYTLKTGETVANIS
-78 KSQDINLST
+78 KSQGISLSV

-102 MKAAPG
+102 MKAGPG

-113 PLKKLP
+113 PLKKLSV
-119 FEYSALPLLGSAPL
+119 EYSALPVLGSAPV
-133 VAAGGVAGHTNKLT
+133 VAAGGVAGHTNKMT

-152 VTKSNMTD
+152 ATKSNTTD

-182 LNGDYAKDTALGIAG
+182 LNGDYAKDTALGMASS
-197 NQASSQLQAWLQHY
+197 QASSQLQAWLQHY

-235 YDSEKMLAF
+235 YDSENMLAF

-358 VALFNAD
+358 VALFNSD

-372 AATVGVNYTPVPLVT
+372 AATVGVNYTPIPLVT
-387 MGVDY
+387 MGIDY

-443 NIILEYKKQDILSLS
+443 NIILEYKKQDILSLN

-472 IQLNVKSKYGLDRI
+472 IQLIVKSKYGLDRI

-502 SGSQSV
+502 SGSQSA

-547 TVLSNGQVVGQVGVT
+547 TVLPNGQVVDQVGVT
-562 DFTADKTSAKADGT
+562 DFTADKTSAKADGI

-593 NVPVSF
+593 NVPVTFS
-599 DIVSGDATLSAR
+599 IVSGTATLGANSAR
-611 SATTNSSGK
+611 TDGNGK
-620 ATVTLKSI
+620 ATVTLKSN

-643 SALNANAVIFVDQTK
+643 SPLNANAVIFVDQTK

-665 ADKTTAKAD
+665 ADKTTAVANGK
-674 GSDAITYTVKVM
+674 DAVTYTVKVM
-686 KNNQPE
+686 KNGQPVKGYD
-692 ANHSVTFSTNFG
+692 VTFLTTA
-704 DLGGN
+704 GN
-709 SNTQIVKTDKDGRAT
+709 LSKIKESTDKDGYAT
-724 VKLTSGVAGNAI
+724 VSLTSNAAGKAV
-736 VSAKVSEVNTEVK
+736 VSAKVNDVNTEVK
-749 APETKFFSVLSIDNN
+749 ASEVEFFTELSINKNVEILGTKASGELPDVWLQYGQIKLKADGGNN
-764 VNIIGTSANGALP
+764 KYEWSSSNP
-777 NIWLRYGQF
+777 NI
-786 KLTAKGGDGKY
+786 
-797 QWRSQDPSVAS
+797 AS
-808 VDALTGRVTLL
+808 IDAYSGIVTL
-819 KKGTTKIEVV
+819 KEKGEAVIKVI

-839 INTPEKIITVETQ
+839 IAMPKKIVSVNSNNRVNYNTARSICRNI
-852 NKVIYS
+852 NGS
-858 VAEATCSTNSGRLP
+858 LP
-872 SSTSELKDVYNKW
+872 SSIAELETLYNKW
-885 GAANSYEGYKGKNT
+885 GAANNYQHYTQTS
-899 ITAWTQQTAADK
+899 ITAWTLQTSDDVK
-911 QSGWTSTFDIVT
+911 KGVTSTYDLVR
-923 KNEIPNNGSNSKV
+923 KNPLLNKVSITENNA
-936 NVYTANAFAV
+936 YAV
-946 CVR
+946 CVK

>member
-1 MITHGCYSRTR
+1 MITHGFYARTR

-45 FKLGSDSKL
+45 FKLSSDSKL
-54 LTHNSYQNR
+54 LTQNAAQDR
-63 LFYTLKTGETVADLS
+63 LFYTLKTGETVANIS
-78 KSQDINLST
+78 KSQGISLSV

-102 MKAAPG
+102 MKAGPG

-113 PLKKLP
+113 PLKKLSV
-119 FEYSALPLLGSAPL
+119 EYSALPVLGSAPV
-133 VAAGGVAGHTNKLT
+133 VAAGGVAGHTNKMT

-152 VTKSNMTD
+152 ATKSNTTD

-182 LNGDYAKDTALGIAG
+182 LNGDYAKDTALGMASS
-197 NQASSQLQAWLQHY
+197 QASSQLQAWLQHY

-235 YDSEKMLAF
+235 YDSENMLAF

-358 VALFNAD
+358 VALFNSD

-372 AATVGVNYTPVPLVT
+372 AATVGVNYTPIPLVT
-387 MGVDY
+387 MGIDY

-443 NIILEYKKQDILSLS
+443 NIILEYKKQDILSLN

-472 IQLNVKSKYGLDRI
+472 IQLIVKSKYGLDRI

-502 SGSQSV
+502 GGSQSA

-547 TVLSNGQVVGQVGVT
+547 TVLPNGQVVDQVGVT
-562 DFTADKTSAKADGT
+562 DFTADKTSAKADGI

-593 NVPVSF
+593 NVPVTFS
-599 DIVSGDATLSAR
+599 IVSGTATLGANSAR
-611 SATTNSSGK
+611 TDGNGK
-620 ATVTLKSI
+620 ATVTLKSAT
-628 KPGQVVVSAKTAEMT
+628 PGQVVVSAKTAEMT
-643 SALNANAVIFVDQTK
+643 SPLNASAVIFVDQTK

-674 GSDAITYTVKVM
+674 GSDAITYTVRVM
-686 KNNQPE
+686 KEGAPVVDQK
-692 ANHSVTFSTNFG
+692 VTFSKDFG
-704 DLGGN
+704 TLN
-709 SNTQIVKTDKDGRAT
+709 KTEATTDQNGYAT
-724 VKLTSGVAGNAI
+724 VKLSSNTPGKAI
-736 VSAKVSEVNTEVK
+736 VSAKVSGVGTEVK
-749 APETKFFSVLSIDNN
+749 ATTVEFFAPLSIDGDK
-764 VNIIGTSANGALP
+764 VTVIGTGITGALP
-777 NIWLRYGQF
+777 KNWLQYGQV
-786 KLTAKGGDGKY
+786 KLQATGGNGKY
-797 QWRSQDPSVAS
+797 TWKSSNTKIAS
-808 VDALTGRVTLL
+808 VDNSGVITLNE
-819 KKGTTKIEVV
+819 KGSATITVV
-829 SGDKQTATYT
+829 SGDNQSATYT
-839 INTPEKIITVETQ
+839 INAPGSIVIAVDKNTRVTYFDAEKKCKTNSANLAQSKELLA
-852 NKVIYS
+852 NIYS
-858 VAEATCSTNSGRLP
+858 T
-872 SSTSELKDVYNKW
+872 W
-885 GAANSYEGYKGKNT
+885 GAANKYPYYSGSESL
-899 ITAWTQQTAADK
+899 TAWIK
-911 QSGWTSTFDIVT
+911 QSSSEQSSGVSSTYDLV
-923 KNEIPNNGSNSKV
+923 KNYPLSNVGVNNK
-936 NVYTANAFAV
+936 NAFSV
-946 CVR
+946 CVK

>member
-1 MITHGCYSRTR
+1 MITHGFYARTR

-45 FKLGSDSKL
+45 FKLSSDSKL
-54 LTHNSYQNR
+54 LTQNAAQDR
-63 LFYTLKTGETVADLS
+63 LFYTLKTGETVANIS
-78 KSQDINLST
+78 KSQGISLSV

-102 MKAAPG
+102 MKAGPG

-113 PLKKLP
+113 PLKKLSV
-119 FEYSALPLLGSAPL
+119 EYSALPVLGSAPV
-133 VAAGGVAGHTNKLT
+133 VAAGGVAGHTNKMT

-152 VTKSNMTD
+152 ATKSNTTD

-182 LNGDYAKDTALGIAG
+182 LNGDYAKDTALGMASS
-197 NQASSQLQAWLQHY
+197 QASSQLQAWLQHY

-235 YDSEKMLAF
+235 YDSENMLAF

-358 VALFNAD
+358 VALFNSD

-372 AATVGVNYTPVPLVT
+372 AATVGVNYTPIPLVT
-387 MGVDY
+387 MGIDY

-443 NIILEYKKQDILSLS
+443 NIILEYKKQDILSLN

-472 IQLNVKSKYGLDRI
+472 IQLIVKSKYGLDRI

-502 SGSQSV
+502 GGSQSA

-547 TVLSNGQVVGQVGVT
+547 TVLPNGQVVDQVGVT
-562 DFTADKTSAKADGT
+562 DFTADKTSAKADGI

-593 NVPVSF
+593 NVPVTFS
-599 DIVSGDATLSAR
+599 IVSGTATLGANSAR
-611 SATTNSSGK
+611 TDGNGK
-620 ATVTLKSI
+620 ATVTLKSAT
-628 KPGQVVVSAKTAEMT
+628 PGQVVVSAKTAEMT
-643 SALNANAVIFVDQTK
+643 SPLNASAVIFVDQTK

-674 GSDAITYTVKVM
+674 GSDAITYTVRVM
-686 KNNQPE
+686 KEGAPVVDQK
-692 ANHSVTFSTNFG
+692 VTFSKDFG
-704 DLGGN
+704 TLN
-709 SNTQIVKTDKDGRAT
+709 KTEATTDQNGYAT
-724 VKLTSGVAGNAI
+724 VKLSSNTPGKAI
-736 VSAKVSEVNTEVK
+736 VSAKVSGVGTEVK
-749 APETKFFSVLSIDNN
+749 ATTVEFFAPLSIDGDK
-764 VNIIGTSANGALP
+764 VTVIGTGITGALP
-777 NIWLRYGQF
+777 KNWLQYGQV
-786 KLTAKGGDGKY
+786 KLQATGGNGKY
-797 QWRSQDPSVAS
+797 TWKSSNTKIAS
-808 VDALTGRVTLL
+808 VDNSGVITLNE
-819 KKGTTKIEVV
+819 KGSATITVV
-829 SGDKQTATYT
+829 SGDNQSATYT
-839 INTPEKIITVETQ
+839 INAPGSIVISVDKNTRVTYFDAE
-852 NKVIYS
+852 NKCKTNSANLAQSKELLANIYS
-858 VAEATCSTNSGRLP
+858 T
-872 SSTSELKDVYNKW
+872 W
-885 GAANSYEGYKGKNT
+885 GAANKYPYYSGSESL
-899 ITAWTQQTAADK
+899 TAWIK
-911 QSGWTSTFDIVT
+911 QSSSEQSSGVSSTYDLVT
-923 KNEIPNNGSNSKV
+923 KNQLSNVGVNNK
-936 NVYTANAFAV
+936 NAFSV
-946 CVR
+946 CVK

>member
-1 MITHGCYSRTR
+1 MITHGFYARTR

-45 FKLGSDSKL
+45 FKLSSDSKL
-54 LTHNSYQNR
+54 LTQNAAQDR
-63 LFYTLKTGETVADLS
+63 LFYTLKTGETVANIS
-78 KSQDINLST
+78 KSQGISLSV

-102 MKAAPG
+102 MKAGPG

-113 PLKKLP
+113 PLKKLSV
-119 FEYSALPLLGSAPL
+119 EYSALPVLGSAPV
-133 VAAGGVAGHTNKLT
+133 VAAGGVAGHTNKMT

-152 VTKSNMTD
+152 ATKSNTTD

-182 LNGDYAKDTALGIAG
+182 LNGDYAKDTALGMASS
-197 NQASSQLQAWLQHY
+197 QASSQLQAWLQHY

-235 YDSEKMLAF
+235 YDSENMLAF

-358 VALFNAD
+358 VALFNSD

-372 AATVGVNYTPVPLVT
+372 AATVGVNYTPIPLVT
-387 MGVDY
+387 MGIDY

-443 NIILEYKKQDILSLS
+443 NIILEYKKQDILSLN

-472 IQLNVKSKYGLDRI
+472 IQLIVKSKYGLDRI

-502 SGSQSV
+502 GGSQSA

-547 TVLSNGQVVGQVGVT
+547 TVLPNGQVVDQVGVT
-562 DFTADKTSAKADGT
+562 DFTADKTSAKADGI

-593 NVPVSF
+593 NVPVTFS
-599 DIVSGDATLSAR
+599 IVSGTATLGANSAR
-611 SATTNSSGK
+611 TDGNGK
-620 ATVTLKSI
+620 ATVTLKSAT
-628 KPGQVVVSAKTAEMT
+628 PGQVVVSAKTAEMT
-643 SALNANAVIFVDQTK
+643 SPLNASAVIFVDQTK

-674 GSDAITYTVKVM
+674 GSDAITYTVRVM
-686 KNNQPE
+686 KEGAPVVDQK
-692 ANHSVTFSTNFG
+692 VTFSKDFG
-704 DLGGN
+704 TLN
-709 SNTQIVKTDKDGRAT
+709 KTEATTDQNGYAT
-724 VKLTSGVAGNAI
+724 VKLSSNTPGKAI
-736 VSAKVSEVNTEVK
+736 VSAKVSGVGTEVK
-749 APETKFFSVLSIDNN
+749 ATTVEFFAPLSIDGDK
-764 VNIIGTSANGALP
+764 VTVIGTGITGTLP
-777 NIWLRYGQF
+777 KNWLQYGQV
-786 KLTAKGGDGKY
+786 KLQATGGNGKY
-797 QWRSQDPSVAS
+797 TWKSSNTKIAS
-808 VDALTGRVTLL
+808 VDNSGVITLNE
-819 KKGTTKIEVV
+819 KGSATITVV
-829 SGDKQTATYT
+829 SGDNQSATYT
-839 INTPEKIITVETQ
+839 INAPGSIVIAVDKNTRVTYFDAE
-852 NKVIYS
+852 NKCKTNSANLAQSKELLANIYS
-858 VAEATCSTNSGRLP
+858 T
-872 SSTSELKDVYNKW
+872 W
-885 GAANSYEGYKGKNT
+885 GAANKYPYYSGSKSL
-899 ITAWTQQTAADK
+899 TAWIK
-911 QSGWTSTFDIVT
+911 QSSSEQSSGVSSTYDLV
-923 KNEIPNNGSNSKV
+923 KNYSLSNVGVNNK
-936 NVYTANAFAV
+936 NAFSV
-946 CVR
+946 CVK

>member
-1 MITHGCYSRTR
+1 MITHGFYARTR

-45 FKLGSDSKL
+45 FKLSSDSKL
-54 LTHNSYQNR
+54 LTQNAAQDR
-63 LFYTLKTGETVADLS
+63 LFYTLKTGETVANIS
-78 KSQDINLST
+78 KSQGISLSV

-102 MKAAPG
+102 MKAGLG

-113 PLKKLP
+113 PLKKLSV
-119 FEYSALPLLGSAPL
+119 EYSALPVLGSAPV
-133 VAAGGVAGHTNKLT
+133 VAAGGVAGHTNKMT

-152 VTKSNMTD
+152 ATKSNTTD

-182 LNGDYAKDTALGIAG
+182 LNGDYAKDTALGMASS
-197 NQASSQLQAWLQHY
+197 QASSQLQAWLQHY

-235 YDSEKMLAF
+235 YDSENMLAF

-358 VALFNAD
+358 VALFNSD

-372 AATVGVNYTPVPLVT
+372 AATVGVNYTPIPLVT
-387 MGVDY
+387 MGIDY

-443 NIILEYKKQDILSLS
+443 NIILEYKKQDILSLN

-472 IQLNVKSKYGLDRI
+472 IQLIVKSKYGLDRI

-502 SGSQSV
+502 GGSQSA

-547 TVLSNGQVVGQVGVT
+547 TVLPNGQVVDQVGVT
-562 DFTADKTSAKADGT
+562 DFTADKTSAKADGI

-593 NVPVSF
+593 NVPVTFS
-599 DIVSGDATLSAR
+599 IVSGTATLGANSAR
-611 SATTNSSGK
+611 TDGNGK
-620 ATVTLKSI
+620 ATVTLKSAT
-628 KPGQVVVSAKTAEMT
+628 PGQVVVSAKTAEMT
-643 SALNANAVIFVDQTK
+643 SPLNASAVIFVDQTK

-674 GSDAITYTVKVM
+674 GSDAITYTVRVM
-686 KNNQPE
+686 KEGAPVVDQK
-692 ANHSVTFSTNFG
+692 VTFSKDFG
-704 DLGGN
+704 TLN
-709 SNTQIVKTDKDGRAT
+709 KTEATTDQNGYAT
-724 VKLTSGVAGNAI
+724 VKLSSNTPGKAI
-736 VSAKVSEVNTEVK
+736 VSAKVSGVGTEVK
-749 APETKFFSVLSIDNN
+749 ATTVEFFAPLSIDGDK
-764 VNIIGTSANGALP
+764 VTVIGTGITGALP
-777 NIWLRYGQF
+777 KNWLQYGQV
-786 KLTAKGGDGKY
+786 KLQATGGNGKY
-797 QWRSQDPSVAS
+797 TWKSSNTKIAS
-808 VDALTGRVTLL
+808 VDNSGVITLNE
-819 KKGTTKIEVV
+819 KGSATITVV
-829 SGDKQTATYT
+829 SGDNQSATYT
-839 INTPEKIITVETQ
+839 INAPGSIVIAVDKNTRVTYFDAE
-852 NKVIYS
+852 NKCKTNSANLAQSKELLANIYS
-858 VAEATCSTNSGRLP
+858 T
-872 SSTSELKDVYNKW
+872 W
-885 GAANSYEGYKGKNT
+885 GAANKYPYYSGSKSL
-899 ITAWTQQTAADK
+899 TAWIK
-911 QSGWTSTFDIVT
+911 QSSSEQSSGVSSTYDLVT
-923 KNEIPNNGSNSKV
+923 K
-936 NVYTANAFAV
+936 
-946 CVR
+946 

>member
-1 MITHGCYSRTR
+1 MITHGFYARTR

-45 FKLGSDSKL
+45 FKLSSDSKL
-54 LTHNSYQNR
+54 LTQNAAQDR
-63 LFYTLKTGETVADLS
+63 LFYTLKTGETVANIS
-78 KSQDINLST
+78 KSQGISLSV

-102 MKAAPG
+102 MKAGPG

-113 PLKKLP
+113 PLKKLSV
-119 FEYSALPLLGSAPL
+119 EYSALPVLGSVPV
-133 VAAGGVAGHTNKLT
+133 VAAGGVAGHTNKMT

-152 VTKSNMTD
+152 ATKSNTTD

-182 LNGDYAKDTALGIAG
+182 LNGDYAKDTALGMASS
-197 NQASSQLQAWLQHY
+197 QASSQLQAWLQHY

-235 YDSEKMLAF
+235 YDSENMLAF

-358 VALFNAD
+358 VALFNSD

-372 AATVGVNYTPVPLVT
+372 AATVGVNYTPIPLVT
-387 MGVDY
+387 MGIDY

-443 NIILEYKKQDILSLS
+443 NIILEYKKQDILSLN

-472 IQLNVKSKYGLDRI
+472 IQLIVKSKYGLDRI

-502 SGSQSV
+502 GGSQSA

-547 TVLSNGQVVGQVGVT
+547 TVLPNGQVVDQVGVT
-562 DFTADKTSAKADGT
+562 DFTADKTSAKADGI

-593 NVPVSF
+593 NVPVTFS
-599 DIVSGDATLSAR
+599 IVSGTATLGANSAR
-611 SATTNSSGK
+611 TDGNGK
-620 ATVTLKSI
+620 ATVTLKSAT
-628 KPGQVVVSAKTAEMT
+628 PGQVVVSAKTAEMT
-643 SALNANAVIFVDQTK
+643 SPLNASAVIFVDQTK

-674 GSDAITYTVKVM
+674 GSDAITYTVRVM
-686 KNNQPE
+686 KEGAPVVDQK
-692 ANHSVTFSTNFG
+692 VTFSKDFG
-704 DLGGN
+704 TLN
-709 SNTQIVKTDKDGRAT
+709 KTEATTDQNGYAT
-724 VKLTSGVAGNAI
+724 VKLSSNTPGKAI
-736 VSAKVSEVNTEVK
+736 VSAKVSGVGTEVK
-749 APETKFFSVLSIDNN
+749 ATTVEFFAPLSIDGDK
-764 VNIIGTSANGALP
+764 VTVIGTGITGALP
-777 NIWLRYGQF
+777 KNWLQYGQV
-786 KLTAKGGDGKY
+786 KLQATGGNGKY
-797 QWRSQDPSVAS
+797 TWKSSNTKIAS
-808 VDALTGRVTLL
+808 VDNSGVITLNE
-819 KKGTTKIEVV
+819 KGSATITVV
-829 SGDKQTATYT
+829 SGDNQSATYT
-839 INTPEKIITVETQ
+839 INAPGSIVIAVDKNTRVTYFDAEKKCKTNSANLAQSKELLD
-852 NKVIYS
+852 NIYS
-858 VAEATCSTNSGRLP
+858 T
-872 SSTSELKDVYNKW
+872 W
-885 GAANSYEGYKGKNT
+885 GAANKYPYYSGSNSL
-899 ITAWTQQTAADK
+899 TAWIK
-911 QSGWTSTFDIVT
+911 QSSSEQSSGVSSTYDLVT
-923 KNEIPNNGSNSKV
+923 KNPLSNVGV
-936 NVYTANAFAV
+936 NYKNAFSV
-946 CVR
+946 CVK

>member
-1 MITHGCYSRTR
+1 MITHGFYARTR

-45 FKLGSDSKL
+45 FKLSSDSKL
-54 LTHNSYQNR
+54 LTQNAAQDR
-63 LFYTLKTGETVADLS
+63 LFYTLKTGETVANIS
-78 KSQDINLST
+78 KSQGISLSV

-102 MKAAPG
+102 MKAGPG

-113 PLKKLP
+113 PLKKLSV
-119 FEYSALPLLGSAPL
+119 EYSALPVLGSAPV
-133 VAAGGVAGHTNKLT
+133 VAAGGVAGHTNKMT

-152 VTKSNMTD
+152 ATKSNTTD

-182 LNGDYAKDTALGIAG
+182 LNGDYAKDTALGMASS
-197 NQASSQLQAWLQHY
+197 QASSQLQAWLQHY

-235 YDSEKMLAF
+235 YDSENMLAF

-358 VALFNAD
+358 VALFNSD

-372 AATVGVNYTPVPLVT
+372 AATVGVNYTPIPLVT
-387 MGVDY
+387 MGIDY

-443 NIILEYKKQDILSLS
+443 NIILEYKKQDILSLN

-472 IQLNVKSKYGLDRI
+472 IQLIVKSKYGLDRI

-502 SGSQSV
+502 GGSQSA

-547 TVLSNGQVVGQVGVT
+547 TVLPNGQVVDQVGVT
-562 DFTADKTSAKADGT
+562 DFTADKTSAKADGI

-593 NVPVSF
+593 NVPVTFS
-599 DIVSGDATLSAR
+599 IVSGTATLGANSAR
-611 SATTNSSGK
+611 TDGNGK
-620 ATVTLKSI
+620 ATVTLKSAT
-628 KPGQVVVSAKTAEMT
+628 PGQVVVSAKTAEMT
-643 SALNANAVIFVDQTK
+643 SPLNASAVIFVDQTK

-674 GSDAITYTVKVM
+674 GSDAITYTVRVM
-686 KNNQPE
+686 KEGAPVVDQK
-692 ANHSVTFSTNFG
+692 VTFSKDFG
-704 DLGGN
+704 TLN
-709 SNTQIVKTDKDGRAT
+709 KTEATTDQNGYAT
-724 VKLTSGVAGNAI
+724 VKLSSNTPGKAI
-736 VSAKVSEVNTEVK
+736 VSAKVSGVGTEVK
-749 APETKFFSVLSIDNN
+749 ATTVEFFAPLSIDGDK
-764 VNIIGTSANGALP
+764 VTVIGTGITGALP
-777 NIWLRYGQF
+777 KNWLQYGQV
-786 KLTAKGGDGKY
+786 KLQATGGNGKY
-797 QWRSQDPSVAS
+797 TWKSSNTKIAS
-808 VDALTGRVTLL
+808 VDNSGVITLNE
-819 KKGTTKIEVV
+819 KGSATITVV
-829 SGDKQTATYT
+829 SGDNQSATYT
-839 INTPEKIITVETQ
+839 INAPGSIVIAVDKNTRVTYFDAE
-852 NKVIYS
+852 NKCKTNSANLAQSKELLANIYS
-858 VAEATCSTNSGRLP
+858 T
-872 SSTSELKDVYNKW
+872 W
-885 GAANSYEGYKGKNT
+885 GAANKYPYYSGSKSL
-899 ITAWTQQTAADK
+899 TAWIK
-911 QSGWTSTFDIVT
+911 QSSSEQSSGVSSTYDLVL
-923 KNEIPNNGSNSKV
+923 KNPMSNVKV
-936 NVYTANAFAV
+936 NDKNAFPV
-946 CVR
+946 CVK

>member
-1 MITHGCYSRTR
+1 MITHGFYTRTR

-25 AGLGLFFY
+25 AGLGLFFS

-45 FKLGSDSKL
+45 FKLSSDSKL
-54 LTHNSYQNR
+54 LTQNAAQDR
-63 LFYTLKTGETVADLS
+63 LFYTLKTGETVANIS
-78 KSQDINLST
+78 KSQGISLSV

-102 MKAAPG
+102 MKAGPG

-113 PLKKLP
+113 PLKKLSV
-119 FEYSALPLLGSAPL
+119 EYSALPVLGSAPV
-133 VAAGGVAGHTNKLT
+133 VAAGGVAGHTNKMT

-152 VTKSNMTD
+152 ATKSNTTD

-182 LNGDYAKDTALGIAG
+182 LNGDYAKDTALGMASS
-197 NQASSQLQAWLQHY
+197 QASSQLQAWLQHY

-235 YDSEKMLAF
+235 YDSENMLAF

-358 VALFNAD
+358 VALFNSD

-372 AATVGVNYTPVPLVT
+372 AVTVGVNYTPIPLVT
-387 MGVDY
+387 MGIDY

-443 NIILEYKKQDILSLS
+443 NIILEYKKQDILSLN

-472 IQLNVKSKYGLDRI
+472 IQLIVKSKYGLDRI

-502 SGSQSV
+502 SGSQSA

-547 TVLSNGQVVGQVGVT
+547 TVLPNGQVVDQVGVT
-562 DFTADKTSAKADGT
+562 DFTADKTSAKADNVDT
-576 EAITYTATVKKN
+576 ITYTATVKKN

-593 NVPVSF
+593 NVPVTFS
-599 DIVSGDATLSAR
+599 IVSGTATLGANSAR
-611 SATTNSSGK
+611 TDGNGK
-620 ATVTLKSI
+620 ATVTLKSVT
-628 KPGQVVVSAKTAEMT
+628 PGQVVVSAKTAEMT
-643 SALNANAVIFVDQTK
+643 SPLNANAVIFVDQTQ

-674 GSDAITYTVKVM
+674 GSDAITYTVRVM
-686 KNNQPE
+686 KEGAPVVDQK
-692 ANHSVTFSTNFG
+692 VTFSKDFG
-704 DLGGN
+704 TLN
-709 SNTQIVKTDKDGRAT
+709 KTEATTDQNGYAT
-724 VKLTSGVAGNAI
+724 VKLSSNTPGKAI
-736 VSAKVSEVNTEVK
+736 VSAKVSGVGTEVK
-749 APETKFFSVLSIDNN
+749 ATTVEFFAPLSIDGDK
-764 VNIIGTSANGALP
+764 VTVIGTGITGALP
-777 NIWLRYGQF
+777 KNWLQYGQV
-786 KLTAKGGDGKY
+786 KLQATGGNGKY
-797 QWRSQDPSVAS
+797 TWKSSNTKIAS
-808 VDALTGRVTLL
+808 VDNSGVITLNE
-819 KKGTTKIEVV
+819 KGSATITVV
-829 SGDKQTATYT
+829 SGDNQSATYT
-839 INTPEKIITVETQ
+839 INAPGSIVIAVDKNTRVTYFDAE
-852 NKVIYS
+852 NKCKTNSANLAQSKELLANIYS
-858 VAEATCSTNSGRLP
+858 T
-872 SSTSELKDVYNKW
+872 W
-885 GAANSYEGYKGKNT
+885 GAANKYPYYSGSKSL
-899 ITAWTQQTAADK
+899 TAWIK
-911 QSGWTSTFDIVT
+911 QSSSEQSSGVSSTYDLVT
-923 KNEIPNNGSNSKV
+923 KNQLINVGVNNK
-936 NVYTANAFAV
+936 NAFSV
-946 CVR
+946 CVK

>member
-1 MITHGCYSRTR
+1 MITHGFYARTR

-45 FKLGSDSKL
+45 FKLSSDSKL
-54 LTHNSYQNR
+54 LTQNAAQDR
-63 LFYTLKTGETVADLS
+63 LFYTLKTGETVANIS
-78 KSQDINLST
+78 KSQGISLSV

-102 MKAAPG
+102 MKAGPG

-113 PLKKLP
+113 PLKKLSV
-119 FEYSALPLLGSAPL
+119 EYSALPVLGSAPV
-133 VAAGGVAGHTNKLT
+133 VAAGGVAGHTNKMT

-152 VTKSNMTD
+152 ATKSNTTD

-182 LNGDYAKDTALGIAG
+182 LNGDYAKDTALGMASS
-197 NQASSQLQAWLQHY
+197 QASSQLQAWLQHY

-235 YDSEKMLAF
+235 YDSENMLAF

-358 VALFNAD
+358 VALFNSD

-372 AATVGVNYTPVPLVT
+372 AATVGVNYTPIPLVT
-387 MGVDY
+387 MGIDY

-443 NIILEYKKQDILSLS
+443 NIILEYKKQDILSLN

-472 IQLNVKSKYGLDRI
+472 IQLIVKSKYGLDRI

-502 SGSQSV
+502 GGSQSA

-547 TVLSNGQVVGQVGVT
+547 TVLPNGQVVDQVGVT
-562 DFTADKTSAKADGT
+562 DFTADKTSAKADGI

-593 NVPVSF
+593 NVPVTFS
-599 DIVSGDATLSAR
+599 IVSGTATLGANSAR
-611 SATTNSSGK
+611 TDGNGK
-620 ATVTLKSI
+620 ATVTLKSAT
-628 KPGQVVVSAKTAEMT
+628 PGQVVVSAKTAEMT
-643 SALNANAVIFVDQTK
+643 SPLNASAVIFVDQTK

-674 GSDAITYTVKVM
+674 GSDAITYTVRVM
-686 KNNQPE
+686 KEGAPVVDQK
-692 ANHSVTFSTNFG
+692 VTFSKDFG
-704 DLGGN
+704 TLN
-709 SNTQIVKTDKDGRAT
+709 KTEATTDQNGYAT
-724 VKLTSGVAGNAI
+724 VKLSSNTPGKAI
-736 VSAKVSEVNTEVK
+736 VSAKVSGVGTEVK
-749 APETKFFSVLSIDNN
+749 ATTVEFFAPLSIDGDK
-764 VNIIGTSANGALP
+764 VTVIGTGITGALP
-777 NIWLRYGQF
+777 KNWLQYGQV
-786 KLTAKGGDGKY
+786 KLQATGGNGKY
-797 QWRSQDPSVAS
+797 TWKSSNTKIAS
-808 VDALTGRVTLL
+808 VDNSGVITLNE
-819 KKGTTKIEVV
+819 KGSATITVV
-829 SGDKQTATYT
+829 SGDNQSATYT
-839 INTPEKIITVETQ
+839 INAPGSIVIAVDKNTRVTYFDAE
-852 NKVIYS
+852 NKCKTNSANLAQSKELLANIYS
-858 VAEATCSTNSGRLP
+858 T
-872 SSTSELKDVYNKW
+872 W
-885 GAANSYEGYKGKNT
+885 GAANKYPYYSGSKSL
-899 ITAWTQQTAADK
+899 TAWIK
-911 QSGWTSTFDIVT
+911 QSSSEQSSGVSSTYDLVT
-923 KNEIPNNGSNSKV
+923 TNQLINVGVNNK
-936 NVYTANAFAV
+936 NAFSV
-946 CVR
+946 CVK

>member
-1 MITHGCYSRTR
+1 MITHGFYARTR

-45 FKLGSDSKL
+45 FKLSSDSKL
-54 LTHNSYQNR
+54 LTQNAAQDR
-63 LFYTLKTGETVADLS
+63 LFYTLKTGETVANIS
-78 KSQDINLST
+78 KSQGISLSV

-102 MKAAPG
+102 MKAGPG

-113 PLKKLP
+113 PLKKLSV
-119 FEYSALPLLGSAPL
+119 EYSALPVLGSAPV
-133 VAAGGVAGHTNKLT
+133 VAAGGVAGHTNKMT

-152 VTKSNMTD
+152 ATKSNTTD

-182 LNGDYAKDTALGIAG
+182 LNGDYAKDTALGMASS
-197 NQASSQLQAWLQHY
+197 QASSQLQAWLQHY

-235 YDSEKMLAF
+235 YDSENMLAF

-358 VALFNAD
+358 VALFNSD

-372 AATVGVNYTPVPLVT
+372 AATVGVNYTPIPLVT
-387 MGVDY
+387 MGIDY

-443 NIILEYKKQDILSLS
+443 NIILEYKKQDILSLN

-472 IQLNVKSKYGLDRI
+472 IQLIVKSKYGLDRI

-502 SGSQSV
+502 GGSQSA

-547 TVLSNGQVVGQVGVT
+547 TVLPNGQVVDQVGVT
-562 DFTADKTSAKADGT
+562 DFTADKTSAKADGI

-593 NVPVSF
+593 NVPVTFS
-599 DIVSGDATLSAR
+599 IVSGTATLGANSAR
-611 SATTNSSGK
+611 TDGNGK
-620 ATVTLKSI
+620 ATVTLKSAT
-628 KPGQVVVSAKTAEMT
+628 PGQVVVSAKTAEMT
-643 SALNANAVIFVDQTK
+643 SPLNASAVIFVDQTK

-674 GSDAITYTVKVM
+674 GSDAITYTVRVM
-686 KNNQPE
+686 KEGAPVVDQK
-692 ANHSVTFSTNFG
+692 VTFSKDFG
-704 DLGGN
+704 TLN
-709 SNTQIVKTDKDGRAT
+709 KTEATTDQNGYAT
-724 VKLTSGVAGNAI
+724 VKLSSNTPGKAI
-736 VSAKVSEVNTEVK
+736 VSAKVSGVGTEVK
-749 APETKFFSVLSIDNN
+749 ATTVEFFAPLSIDGDK
-764 VNIIGTSANGALP
+764 VTVIGTGITGALP
-777 NIWLRYGQF
+777 KNWLQYGQV
-786 KLTAKGGDGKY
+786 KLQATGGNGKY
-797 QWRSQDPSVAS
+797 TWKSSNTKIAS
-808 VDALTGRVTLL
+808 VDNSGVITLNE
-819 KKGTTKIEVV
+819 KGSATITVV
-829 SGDKQTATYT
+829 SGDNQSATYT
-839 INTPEKIITVETQ
+839 INAPGSIVIAVDKNTRVTYFDAE
-852 NKVIYS
+852 NKCKTNSANLAQSKELLANIYS
-858 VAEATCSTNSGRLP
+858 T
-872 SSTSELKDVYNKW
+872 W
-885 GAANSYEGYKGKNT
+885 GAANKYPYYSGSKSL
-899 ITAWTQQTAADK
+899 TAWIK
-911 QSGWTSTFDIVT
+911 QSSSEQSSGVSSTYDLVT
-923 KNEIPNNGSNSKV
+923 KNQSSNVGVNNK
-936 NVYTANAFAV
+936 NAFSV
-946 CVR
+946 CVK

>member
-1 MITHGCYSRTR
+1 
-12 HKHKLKKTFIMLS
+12 MLS

-45 FKLGSDSKL
+45 FKLSSDSKL
-54 LTHNSYQNR
+54 LTQNAAQDR
-63 LFYTLKTGETVADLS
+63 LFYTLKTGETVANIS
-78 KSQDINLST
+78 KSQGISLSV

-102 MKAAPG
+102 MKAGPG

-113 PLKKLP
+113 PLKKLSV
-119 FEYSALPLLGSAPL
+119 EYSALPVLGSAPV
-133 VAAGGVAGHTNKLT
+133 VAAGGVAGHTNKMT

-152 VTKSNMTD
+152 ATKSNTTD

-182 LNGDYAKDTALGIAG
+182 LNGDYAKDTALGMASS
-197 NQASSQLQAWLQHY
+197 QASSQLQAWLQHY

-235 YDSEKMLAF
+235 YDSENMLAF

-358 VALFNAD
+358 VALFNSD

-372 AATVGVNYTPVPLVT
+372 AATVGVNYTPIPLVT
-387 MGVDY
+387 MGIDY

-443 NIILEYKKQDILSLS
+443 NIILEYKKQDILSLN

-472 IQLNVKSKYGLDRI
+472 IQLIVKSKYGLDRI

-502 SGSQSV
+502 GGSQSA

-547 TVLSNGQVVGQVGVT
+547 TVLPNGQVVDQVGVT
-562 DFTADKTSAKADGT
+562 DFTADKTSAKADGI

-593 NVPVSF
+593 NVPVTFS
-599 DIVSGDATLSAR
+599 IVSGTATLGANSAR
-611 SATTNSSGK
+611 TDGNGK
-620 ATVTLKSI
+620 ATVTLKSAT
-628 KPGQVVVSAKTAEMT
+628 PGQVVVSAKTAEMT
-643 SALNANAVIFVDQTK
+643 SPLNASAVIFVDQTK

-674 GSDAITYTVKVM
+674 GSDAITYTVRVM
-686 KNNQPE
+686 KEGAPVVDQK
-692 ANHSVTFSTNFG
+692 VTFSKDFG
-704 DLGGN
+704 TLN
-709 SNTQIVKTDKDGRAT
+709 KTEATTDQNGYAT
-724 VKLTSGVAGNAI
+724 VKLSSNTPGKAI
-736 VSAKVSEVNTEVK
+736 VSAKVSGVGTEVK
-749 APETKFFSVLSIDNN
+749 ATTVEFFAPLSIDGDK
-764 VNIIGTSANGALP
+764 VTVIGTGITGALP
-777 NIWLRYGQF
+777 KNWLQYGQV
-786 KLTAKGGDGKY
+786 KLQATGGNGKY
-797 QWRSQDPSVAS
+797 TWKSSNTKIAS
-808 VDALTGRVTLL
+808 VDNSGVITLNE
-819 KKGTTKIEVV
+819 KGSATITVV
-829 SGDKQTATYT
+829 SGDNQSATYT
-839 INTPEKIITVETQ
+839 INAPGSIVIAVDKNTRVTYFDAE
-852 NKVIYS
+852 NKCKTNSANLAQSKELLANIYS
-858 VAEATCSTNSGRLP
+858 T
-872 SSTSELKDVYNKW
+872 W
-885 GAANSYEGYKGKNT
+885 GAANKYPYYSGSKSL
-899 ITAWTQQTAADK
+899 TAWIK
-911 QSGWTSTFDIVT
+911 QSSSEQSSGVSSTYDLVT
-923 KNEIPNNGSNSKV
+923 KNQLSNVVVNNK
-936 NVYTANAFAV
+936 NAFSV
-946 CVR
+946 CVK

>member
-1 MITHGCYSRTR
+1 MITHGFYARTR

-45 FKLGSDSKL
+45 FKLSSDSKL
-54 LTHNSYQNR
+54 LTQNAAQDR
-63 LFYTLKTGETVADLS
+63 LFYTLKTGETVANIS
-78 KSQDINLST
+78 KSQGISLSV

-102 MKAAPG
+102 MKAGPG

-113 PLKKLP
+113 PLKKLSV
-119 FEYSALPLLGSAPL
+119 EYSALPVLGSAPV
-133 VAAGGVAGHTNKLT
+133 VAAGGVAGHTNKMT

-152 VTKSNMTD
+152 ATKSNTTD

-182 LNGDYAKDTALGIAG
+182 LNGDYAKDTALGMASS
-197 NQASSQLQAWLQHY
+197 QASSQLQAWLQHY

-235 YDSEKMLAF
+235 YDSENMLAF

-358 VALFNAD
+358 VALFNSD

-372 AATVGVNYTPVPLVT
+372 AATVGVNYTPIPLVT
-387 MGVDY
+387 MGIDY

-443 NIILEYKKQDILSLS
+443 NIILEYKKQDILSLN

-472 IQLNVKSKYGLDRI
+472 IQLIVKSKYGLDRI

-502 SGSQSV
+502 GGSQSA

-547 TVLSNGQVVGQVGVT
+547 TVLPNGQVVDQVGVT
-562 DFTADKTSAKADGT
+562 DFTADKTSAKADGI

-593 NVPVSF
+593 NVPVTFS
-599 DIVSGDATLSAR
+599 IVSGTATLGANSAR
-611 SATTNSSGK
+611 TDGNGK
-620 ATVTLKSI
+620 ATVTLKSAT
-628 KPGQVVVSAKTAEMT
+628 PGQVVVSAKTAEMT
-643 SALNANAVIFVDQTK
+643 SPLNASAVIFVDQTK

-674 GSDAITYTVKVM
+674 GSDAITYTVRVM
-686 KNNQPE
+686 KEGAPVVDQK
-692 ANHSVTFSTNFG
+692 VTFSKDFG
-704 DLGGN
+704 TLN
-709 SNTQIVKTDKDGRAT
+709 KTEATTDQNGYAT
-724 VKLTSGVAGNAI
+724 VKLSSNTPGKAI
-736 VSAKVSEVNTEVK
+736 VSAKVSGVGTEVK
-749 APETKFFSVLSIDNN
+749 ATTVEFFAPLSIDGDK
-764 VNIIGTSANGALP
+764 VTVIGTGITGALP
-777 NIWLRYGQF
+777 KNWLQYGQV
-786 KLTAKGGDGKY
+786 KLQATGGNGKY
-797 QWRSQDPSVAS
+797 TWKSSNTKIAS
-808 VDALTGRVTLL
+808 VDNSGVITLNE
-819 KKGTTKIEVV
+819 KGSATITVV
-829 SGDKQTATYT
+829 SGDNQSATYT
-839 INTPEKIITVETQ
+839 INAPGSIVIAVDKNNRDTYSDAEIKCKTNSANLAQSKELLA
-852 NKVIYS
+852 NIYS
-858 VAEATCSTNSGRLP
+858 T
-872 SSTSELKDVYNKW
+872 W
-885 GAANSYEGYKGKNT
+885 GAANKYPYYSGSKSL
-899 ITAWTQQTAADK
+899 TAWIK
-911 QSGWTSTFDIVT
+911 QSSSEQSSGVSSTYDLVRNF
-923 KNEIPNNGSNSKV
+923 PMSNVKV
-936 NVYTANAFAV
+936 KDKNAFPV
-946 CVR
+946 CVK